1 MAGRTGNY
9 IVRHSGWFI
18 GAVLALTA
26 LFALPILFMERP
38 GPASQD
44 PGGPVFDLLETV
56 NQRFPPRIHVTT
68 FIVEDPLAD
77 PPEDQQGDILR
88 QQPLWDLYRNERKL
102 RASELGSFLYK
113 GYDADNERQILGVY
127 TIADAVQNLFLLDP
141 GTAASLETATDPQVK
156 AAISR
161 ILDSPAGR
169 PLRGSLSKDASF
181 QTIILDGQEIKT
193 WRSAAFS
200 AFVASD
206 NAMLGGGPLTISL
219 TGDDVT
225 LGKERFN
232 RRVQEIL
239 RSGQTSYRLWGVAL
253 DVNLVSQEQG
263 KTAIP
268 FIVATVVLVL
278 VVVGVTLRSAG
289 IVGLAFLGL
298 AMLFVWLKGLTILA
312 GLGSSLILDLIV
324 PIAMIS
330 LGVDFLIHA
339 VARYREESRRLAEPS
354 LALRAGFAGVLG
366 ALTLAMLSDGI
377 AFLANVTS
385 GIETVIGFGI
395 GAGIAVLSSYV
406 IMGMFLP
413 LVIMRLDQRRL
424 GFAYKRNV
432 ASSGG
437 QGTEL
442 ADESA
447 SPPAGAMIAG
457 AVLAFAHHRWAVLPL
472 AATLTAAATLLA
484 FQLESNLDVKDFF
497 DSESDLVIGLD
508 KLDQHT
514 APALSGEPAVIYI
527 RGDLTSTQSLD
538 GLRELLDR
546 LSKNG
551 RLGQSADGRVSL
563 YSRTLFQLLSRIT
576 GNAYARSQ
584 VMEDTGVAISD
595 DDGDQ
600 IPDGPKQMR
609 AAFDYMVRQGVP
621 LNETTMV
628 YDPIQV
634 RETLHHDPTLP
645 GEQEIILVVGVLG
658 SRQQANIEAAR
669 QALEQDLEPLRRV
682 PGVSFVGLTGSPF
695 TREATLQATTRA
707 LNVSLPVAVAAC
719 LILLTFWMRS
729 VTLAVVTII
738 PIGLVVSWLYA
749 FMYVS
754 GYSLNFVTAT
764 IAAVSIGVGI
774 DYSIHMTQRFREEL
788 SRGHGAEEAMRA
800 AASGTGVAL
809 AGSAASSV
817 IGFAVMAFA
826 PMPLFSAYGIITAAM
841 IFMAA
846 AAALFVLPSLL
857 LLTHR
862 APPPHAI
869 ILPPTGV
876 PTGKFGAQIPPPSRP
891 SAAETPTLRE
901 RTR

>member
-1 MAGRTGNY
+1 VLSTSSQSVLASRTSDF
-9 IVRHSGWFI
+9 ILRHSGWFI
-18 GAVLALTA
+18 GTVLALTV
-26 LFALPILFMERP
+26 LFALPIVFMAPP

-68 FIVEDPLAD
+68 FIVEDP
-77 PPEDQQGDILR
+77 QGDILR
-88 QQPLWDLYRNERKL
+88 QQPLWELYQNERKL
-102 RASELGSFLYK
+102 RASDLGSLLYS
-113 GYDADNERQILGVY
+113 GYDADRERQILGIY

-141 GTAASLETATDPQVK
+141 STATSLKTATDDQVK

-161 ILDSPAGR
+161 ILDSPTGR

-181 QTIILDGQEIKT
+181 QTKIVDGQAINS
-193 WRSAAFS
+193 WSSAAFS

-206 NAMLGGGPLTISL
+206 NEMLGGGPLTISL

-232 RRVQEIL
+232 RRVREIL
-239 RSGQTSYRLWGVAL
+239 QTEQSSYQLWGVAL

-268 FIVATVVLVL
+268 FIAATVVLVL
-278 VVVGVTLRSAG
+278 VVVGVTLRSLG
-289 IVGLAFLGL
+289 IAGLAFLGL
-298 AMLFVWLKGLTILA
+298 LMLFVWLKGLTILV

-339 VARYREESRRLAEPS
+339 VARYREETRRVAEPS
-354 LALRAGFAGVLG
+354 LALRAGFTGVIG

-377 AFLANVTS
+377 AFLANLTS

-424 GFAYKRNV
+424 ESSPQHGRAFGDAQEPV
-432 ASSGG
+432 SAGSTSAPPTGLAS
-437 QGTEL
+437 
-442 ADESA
+442 AA
-447 SPPAGAMIAG
+447 IAG
-457 AVLAFAHHRWAVLPL
+457 AVLEMARHRWAVLPI
-472 AATLTAAATLLA
+472 AAVLTAAATLLA
-484 FQLESNLDVKDFF
+484 FQLEPNLDVKDFF

-514 APALSGEPAVIYI
+514 AAALSGEPAVIYI
-527 RGDLTSTQSLD
+527 RGDLTTPESLAAIRD
-538 GLRELLDR
+538 LLDR
-546 LSKNG
+546 LSENS
-551 RLGQSADGRVSL
+551 RLGQAEDGQVSL
-563 YSRTLFQLLSRIT
+563 YARTLFQLLSRVT
-576 GNAYARSQ
+576 ENPYARSQ
-584 VMEDTGVAISD
+584 VLAKSRVDITDEN
-595 DDGDQ
+595 GDQ
-600 IPDGPKQMR
+600 IPDSPGQVQ
-609 AAFDYMVRQGVP
+609 AAFDYMVRHGVP
-621 LNETTMV
+621 LNESTMV
-628 YDPIQV
+628 YDSIQV
-634 RETLHHDPTLP
+634 RETLHYDPSQS

-658 SRQQANIEAAR
+658 SRQQANIGAAR
-669 QALEQDLEPLRRV
+669 QALEQDLDPMRQV
-682 PGVSFVGLTGSPF
+682 PSISFVGLTGSPF

-719 LILLTFWMRS
+719 LILLAFWMRS

-749 FMYVS
+749 FMYVA

-788 SRGHGAEEAMRA
+788 GRGQGAEEALRA

-809 AGSAASSV
+809 AGSAGSSV

-826 PMPLFSAYGIITAAM
+826 PMPLFSAYGVITAAM

-857 LLTHR
+857 LLTHQEPKR
-862 APPPHAI
+862 
-869 ILPPTGV
+869 
-876 PTGKFGAQIPPPSRP
+876 S
-891 SAAETPTLRE
+891 S
-901 RTR
+901 

>member
-1 MAGRTGNY
+1 MLSTSSQSVLASRTSDF
-9 IVRHSGWFI
+9 ILRHSGWFI
-18 GAVLALTA
+18 GTVLALTV
-26 LFALPILFMERP
+26 LFALPIVFMAPP

-68 FIVEDPLAD
+68 FIVEDP
-77 PPEDQQGDILR
+77 QGDILR
-88 QQPLWDLYRNERKL
+88 QQPLWELYQNERKL
-102 RASELGSFLYK
+102 RASDLGSLLYS
-113 GYDADNERQILGVY
+113 GYDADRERQILGIY

-141 GTAASLETATDPQVK
+141 STATSLKTATDDQVK

-161 ILDSPAGR
+161 ILDSPTGR

-181 QTIILDGQEIKT
+181 QTRIVYGQEINS
-193 WRSAAFS
+193 WSSAAFS

-206 NAMLGGGPLTISL
+206 NEMLGGGPLTISL
-219 TGDDVT
+219 TGDGVT

-232 RRVQEIL
+232 RRVREIL
-239 RSGQTSYRLWGVAL
+239 QTEQSSYQLWGVAL

-268 FIVATVVLVL
+268 FIAATVVLVL
-278 VVVGVTLRSAG
+278 VVVGVTLRSLG
-289 IVGLAFLGL
+289 IAGLAFLGL
-298 AMLFVWLKGLTILA
+298 LMLFVWLKGLTILV

-339 VARYREESRRLAEPS
+339 VARYREETRRVAEPS
-354 LALRAGFAGVLG
+354 LALRAGFTGVIG

-377 AFLANVTS
+377 AFLANLTS

-413 LVIMRLDQRRL
+413 LIIMRLDQRRL
-424 GFAYKRNV
+424 
-432 ASSGG
+432 
-437 QGTEL
+437 E
-442 ADESA
+442 A
-447 SPPAGAMIAG
+447 SPQHGRAFGDAQEPVSAGSTSAPPTGLASAAIAG
-457 AVLAFAHHRWAVLPL
+457 AVLEMARHRWAVLPI
-472 AATLTAAATLLA
+472 AAVLTAAATLLA
-484 FQLESNLDVKDFF
+484 FQLEPNLDVKDFF

-514 APALSGEPAVIYI
+514 AAALSGEPAVIYI
-527 RGDLTSTQSLD
+527 RGDLTTPESLAAIRD
-538 GLRELLDR
+538 LLDR
-546 LSKNG
+546 LSENS
-551 RLGQSADGRVSL
+551 RLGQAEDGQVSL
-563 YSRTLFQLLSRIT
+563 YARTLFQLLSRVT
-576 GNAYARSQ
+576 ENPYARSQ
-584 VMEDTGVAISD
+584 VLAKSRVDITDEN
-595 DDGDQ
+595 GDQ
-600 IPDGPKQMR
+600 IPDSPGQVQ
-609 AAFDYMVRQGVP
+609 AAFDYMVRHGVP
-621 LNETTMV
+621 LNESTMV
-628 YDPIQV
+628 YDSIQV
-634 RETLHHDPTLP
+634 RETLHYDPSQS

-658 SRQQANIEAAR
+658 SRQQANIGSAR
-669 QALEQDLEPLRRV
+669 QALEQDLDPMRQV
-682 PGVSFVGLTGSPF
+682 PSISFVGLTGSPF

-719 LILLTFWMRS
+719 LILLAFWMRS

-749 FMYVS
+749 FMYVA

-774 DYSIHMTQRFREEL
+774 DYSIHMPQRFREEL
-788 SRGHGAEEAMRA
+788 GRGHGAEEALRA

-809 AGSAASSV
+809 AGSAGSSV

-826 PMPLFSAYGIITAAM
+826 PMPLFSAYGVITAAM

-862 APPPHAI
+862 EP
-869 ILPPTGV
+869 
-876 PTGKFGAQIPPPSRP
+876 KRS
-891 SAAETPTLRE
+891 S
-901 RTR
+901 

>member
-1 MAGRTGNY
+1 MLSTSSQSVLASRTSDF
-9 IVRHSGWFI
+9 ILRHSGWFI
-18 GAVLALTA
+18 GTVLALTV
-26 LFALPILFMERP
+26 LFALPIVFMAPP

-56 NQRFPPRIHVTT
+56 TQRFPPRIHVTT
-68 FIVEDPLAD
+68 FIVEDP
-77 PPEDQQGDILR
+77 QGDILR
-88 QQPLWDLYRNERKL
+88 QQPLWELYQNERKL
-102 RASELGSFLYK
+102 RASDLGSLLYS
-113 GYDADNERQILGVY
+113 GYDADRERQILGIY

-141 GTAASLETATDPQVK
+141 STATSLKTATDDQVK

-161 ILDSPAGR
+161 ILDSPTGR

-181 QTIILDGQEIKT
+181 QTRIVYGQEINS
-193 WRSAAFS
+193 WSSAAFS

-206 NAMLGGGPLTISL
+206 NEMLGGGPLTISL

-232 RRVQEIL
+232 RRVREIL
-239 RSGQTSYRLWGVAL
+239 QTEQSSYQLWGVAL

-268 FIVATVVLVL
+268 FIAATVVLVL
-278 VVVGVTLRSAG
+278 VVVGVTLRSLG
-289 IVGLAFLGL
+289 IAGLAFLGL
-298 AMLFVWLKGLTILA
+298 LMLFVWLKGLTILV

-339 VARYREESRRLAEPS
+339 VARYREETRRVAEPS
-354 LALRAGFAGVLG
+354 LALRAGFTGVIG

-377 AFLANVTS
+377 AFLANLTS

-424 GFAYKRNV
+424 ESSPQHGRAFGDAQEPV
-432 ASSGG
+432 SAGSTSAPPTGLAS
-437 QGTEL
+437 
-442 ADESA
+442 AA
-447 SPPAGAMIAG
+447 IAG
-457 AVLAFAHHRWAVLPL
+457 AVLEMARHRWAVLPI
-472 AATLTAAATLLA
+472 AAALTAAATLLA
-484 FQLESNLDVKDFF
+484 FQLEPNLDVKDFF

-514 APALSGEPAVIYI
+514 AAALSGEPAVIYI
-527 RGDLTSTQSLD
+527 RGDLTTPESLAAIRD
-538 GLRELLDR
+538 LLDR
-546 LSKNG
+546 LSENS
-551 RLGQSADGRVSL
+551 RLGQAEDGQVSL
-563 YSRTLFQLLSRIT
+563 YARTLFQLLSRVT
-576 GNAYARSQ
+576 ENPYARSQ
-584 VMEDTGVAISD
+584 VLAKSRVDITDEN
-595 DDGDQ
+595 GDQ
-600 IPDGPKQMR
+600 IPDSPGQVQ
-609 AAFDYMVRQGVP
+609 AAFDYMVRHGVP
-621 LNETTMV
+621 LNESTMV
-628 YDPIQV
+628 YDSIQV
-634 RETLHHDPTLP
+634 RETLHYDPSQS

-658 SRQQANIEAAR
+658 SRQQANIGSAR
-669 QALEQDLEPLRRV
+669 QALEQDLDPMRQV
-682 PGVSFVGLTGSPF
+682 PSISFVGLTGSPF

-719 LILLTFWMRS
+719 LILLAFWMRS

-749 FMYVS
+749 FMYVA

-788 SRGHGAEEAMRA
+788 GRGQGAEEALRA

-809 AGSAASSV
+809 AGAAGASV

-826 PMPLFSAYGIITAAM
+826 PMPLFSAYGVITAAM

-862 APPPHAI
+862 EP
-869 ILPPTGV
+869 
-876 PTGKFGAQIPPPSRP
+876 KRS
-891 SAAETPTLRE
+891 S
-901 RTR
+901 

>member
-1 MAGRTGNY
+1 MLSTSSQSVLASRTSDF
-9 IVRHSGWFI
+9 ILRHSGWFI
-18 GAVLALTA
+18 GTVLALTV
-26 LFALPILFMERP
+26 LFALPIVFMAPP

-68 FIVEDPLAD
+68 FIVEDP
-77 PPEDQQGDILR
+77 QGDILR
-88 QQPLWDLYRNERKL
+88 QQPLWELYQNERKL
-102 RASELGSFLYK
+102 RASDLGSLLYS
-113 GYDADNERQILGVY
+113 GYDADRERQILGIY

-141 GTAASLETATDPQVK
+141 STATSLKTATDDQVK

-161 ILDSPAGR
+161 ILDSPTGR

-181 QTIILDGQEIKT
+181 QTKIVDGQEINS
-193 WRSAAFS
+193 WSSAAFS

-206 NAMLGGGPLTISL
+206 NEMLGGGPLTISL

-232 RRVQEIL
+232 RRVREIL
-239 RSGQTSYRLWGVAL
+239 QTEQSSYQLWGVAL

-268 FIVATVVLVL
+268 FIAATVVLVL
-278 VVVGVTLRSAG
+278 VVVGVTLRSLG
-289 IVGLAFLGL
+289 IAGLAFLGL
-298 AMLFVWLKGLTILA
+298 LMLFVWLKGLTILV

-339 VARYREESRRLAEPS
+339 VARYREETRRVAEPS
-354 LALRAGFAGVLG
+354 LALRAGFTGVIG

-377 AFLANVTS
+377 AFLANLTS

-424 GFAYKRNV
+424 KSSPQHGRAFGDAQEPV
-432 ASSGG
+432 SAGSTSAPPTGLAS
-437 QGTEL
+437 
-442 ADESA
+442 AA
-447 SPPAGAMIAG
+447 IAG
-457 AVLAFAHHRWAVLPL
+457 AVLEMARHRWAVLPI
-472 AATLTAAATLLA
+472 AAVLTAAATLLA
-484 FQLESNLDVKDFF
+484 FQLEPNLDVKDFF

-514 APALSGEPAVIYI
+514 AAALSGEPAVIYI
-527 RGDLTSTQSLD
+527 RGDLTTPESLAAIRD
-538 GLRELLDR
+538 LLDR
-546 LSKNG
+546 LSENS
-551 RLGQSADGRVSL
+551 RLGQAEDGQVSL
-563 YSRTLFQLLSRIT
+563 YARTLFQLLSRVT
-576 GNAYARSQ
+576 ENPYARSQ
-584 VMEDTGVAISD
+584 VLAKSRVDITDEN
-595 DDGDQ
+595 GDQ
-600 IPDGPKQMR
+600 IPDSPGQVQ
-609 AAFDYMVRQGVP
+609 AAFDYMVRHGVP
-621 LNETTMV
+621 LNESTMV
-628 YDPIQV
+628 YDSIQV
-634 RETLHHDPTLP
+634 RETLHYDPSQS

-658 SRQQANIEAAR
+658 SRQQANIGSAR
-669 QALEQDLEPLRRV
+669 QALEQDLDPMRQV
-682 PGVSFVGLTGSPF
+682 PSISFVGLTGSPF

-719 LILLTFWMRS
+719 LILLAFWMRS

-749 FMYVS
+749 FMYVA

-788 SRGHGAEEAMRA
+788 GRGQGAEEALRA

-809 AGSAASSV
+809 AGSAGSSV

-826 PMPLFSAYGIITAAM
+826 PMPLFSAYGVITAAM

-862 APPPHAI
+862 EP
-869 ILPPTGV
+869 
-876 PTGKFGAQIPPPSRP
+876 KRS
-891 SAAETPTLRE
+891 S
-901 RTR
+901 

>member
-1 MAGRTGNY
+1 MLSTSSQSVLASRTSDF
-9 IVRHSGWFI
+9 ILRHSGWFI
-18 GAVLALTA
+18 GTVLALTV
-26 LFALPILFMERP
+26 LFALPIVFMAPP

-68 FIVEDPLAD
+68 FIVEDP
-77 PPEDQQGDILR
+77 QGDILR
-88 QQPLWDLYRNERKL
+88 QQPLWELYQNERKL
-102 RASELGSFLYK
+102 RASDLGSLLYS
-113 GYDADNERQILGVY
+113 GYDADRERQILGIY

-141 GTAASLETATDPQVK
+141 STATSLKTATDDQVK

-161 ILDSPAGR
+161 ILDSPTGR

-181 QTIILDGQEIKT
+181 QTKIVDGQEINS

-206 NAMLGGGPLTISL
+206 NEMLGGGPLTISL

-232 RRVQEIL
+232 RRVREIL
-239 RSGQTSYRLWGVAL
+239 QTEQSSYQLWGVAL

-268 FIVATVVLVL
+268 FIAATVVLVL
-278 VVVGVTLRSAG
+278 VVVGVTLRSLG
-289 IVGLAFLGL
+289 IAGLAFLGL
-298 AMLFVWLKGLTILA
+298 LILFVWLKGLTILV

-339 VARYREESRRLAEPS
+339 VARYREETRRVAEPS
-354 LALRAGFAGVLG
+354 LALRAGFTGVIG

-377 AFLANVTS
+377 AFLANLTS

-395 GAGIAVLSSYV
+395 GAGIAVLSSYI

-424 GFAYKRNV
+424 KSSPQHGRAFGDAQEPV
-432 ASSGG
+432 SAGSTSAPPTGLAS
-437 QGTEL
+437 
-442 ADESA
+442 AA
-447 SPPAGAMIAG
+447 IAG
-457 AVLAFAHHRWAVLPL
+457 AVLEMARHRWAVLPI
-472 AATLTAAATLLA
+472 AAVLTAAATLLA
-484 FQLESNLDVKDFF
+484 FQLEPNLDVKDFF

-514 APALSGEPAVIYI
+514 AAALSGEPAVIYI
-527 RGDLTSTQSLD
+527 RGDLTTPESLAAIRD
-538 GLRELLDR
+538 LLDR
-546 LSKNG
+546 LSENS
-551 RLGQSADGRVSL
+551 RLGQAEDGQVSL
-563 YSRTLFQLLSRIT
+563 YARTMFQLLSRVT
-576 GNAYARSQ
+576 ENPYARSQ
-584 VMEDTGVAISD
+584 VLAKSRVDITDEN
-595 DDGDQ
+595 GDQ
-600 IPDGPKQMR
+600 IPDSPGQVQ
-609 AAFDYMVRQGVP
+609 AAFDYMVRHGVP
-621 LNETTMV
+621 LNESTMV
-628 YDPIQV
+628 YDSIQV
-634 RETLHHDPTLP
+634 RETLHYDPSQS

-658 SRQQANIEAAR
+658 SRQQANIGSAR
-669 QALEQDLEPLRRV
+669 QALEQDLDPMRQV
-682 PGVSFVGLTGSPF
+682 PSISFVGLTGSPF

-719 LILLTFWMRS
+719 LILLAFWMRS

-749 FMYVS
+749 FMYVA

-788 SRGHGAEEAMRA
+788 GRGQGAEEALRA

-809 AGSAASSV
+809 AGSAGSSV

-826 PMPLFSAYGIITAAM
+826 PMPLFSAYGVITAAM

-862 APPPHAI
+862 EP
-869 ILPPTGV
+869 
-876 PTGKFGAQIPPPSRP
+876 KRS
-891 SAAETPTLRE
+891 S
-901 RTR
+901 

>member
-1 MAGRTGNY
+1 MLNTSSQSVLASRTSDF
-9 IVRHSGWFI
+9 ILRHSGWFI
-18 GAVLALTA
+18 GTVLALTV
-26 LFALPILFMERP
+26 LFALPIVFMAPP

-44 PGGPVFDLLETV
+44 PGGSVFDLLEII

-68 FIVEDPLAD
+68 FIVEDP
-77 PPEDQQGDILR
+77 QGDILR
-88 QQPLWDLYRNERKL
+88 QQPLWELYQNERKL
-102 RASELGSFLYK
+102 RASDLGSLLYS
-113 GYDADNERQILGVY
+113 GYDADRERQILGIY

-141 GTAASLETATDPQVK
+141 STATSLETATDDQVK

-161 ILDSPAGR
+161 ILDSPTGR

-181 QTIILDGQEIKT
+181 QTKIVDGQEINS
-193 WRSAAFS
+193 WSSAAFS

-206 NAMLGGGPLTISL
+206 NEMLGGGPLTISL

-232 RRVQEIL
+232 RRVREIL
-239 RSGQTSYRLWGVAL
+239 QTEQSSYQLWGVAL

-268 FIVATVVLVL
+268 FIAATVVLVL
-278 VVVGVTLRSAG
+278 VVVGVTLRSLG
-289 IVGLAFLGL
+289 IAGLAFLGL
-298 AMLFVWLKGLTILA
+298 LMLFVWLKGLTILV

-339 VARYREESRRLAEPS
+339 VARYREETRRVAEPS
-354 LALRAGFAGVLG
+354 LALRAGFTGVIG

-377 AFLANVTS
+377 AFLANLTS

-424 GFAYKRNV
+424 ESSPQHGRAFGDAQEPV
-432 ASSGG
+432 SAGSTSTPPTGLAS
-437 QGTEL
+437 
-442 ADESA
+442 AA
-447 SPPAGAMIAG
+447 IAG
-457 AVLAFAHHRWAVLPL
+457 AVLEMARHRWAVLPI
-472 AATLTAAATLLA
+472 AAALTAAATLLA
-484 FQLESNLDVKDFF
+484 FQLEPNLDVKDFF

-514 APALSGEPAVIYI
+514 AAALSGEPAVIYI
-527 RGDLTSTQSLD
+527 RGDLTTPESLAAIRD
-538 GLRELLDR
+538 LLDR
-546 LSKNG
+546 LSENS
-551 RLGQSADGRVSL
+551 RLGQAEDGQVSL
-563 YSRTLFQLLSRIT
+563 YARTLFQLLSRVT
-576 GNAYARSQ
+576 ENPYARSQ
-584 VMEDTGVAISD
+584 VLAKSRVDITDEN
-595 DDGDQ
+595 GDQ
-600 IPDGPKQMR
+600 IPDSPGQVQ
-609 AAFDYMVRQGVP
+609 AAFDYMVRHGVP
-621 LNETTMV
+621 LNESTMV
-628 YDPIQV
+628 YDSIQV
-634 RETLHHDPTLP
+634 RETLHYDPSQS

-658 SRQQANIEAAR
+658 SRQQANIGAAR
-669 QALEQDLEPLRRV
+669 QALEQDLDPMRQV
-682 PGVSFVGLTGSPF
+682 PSISFVGLTGSPF

-719 LILLTFWMRS
+719 LTLLAFWMRS

-749 FMYVS
+749 FMYVA

-788 SRGHGAEEAMRA
+788 GHGHGAEEAQRA

-809 AGSAASSV
+809 AGSAGSSV

-826 PMPLFSAYGIITAAM
+826 PMPLFSAYGVITAAM

-862 APPPHAI
+862 EP
-869 ILPPTGV
+869 
-876 PTGKFGAQIPPPSRP
+876 KRS
-891 SAAETPTLRE
+891 S
-901 RTR
+901 

>member
-1 MAGRTGNY
+1 MLSTSSQSVLASRTSDF
-9 IVRHSGWFI
+9 ILRHSCWFF
-18 GAVLALTA
+18 GTVLALTV
-26 LFALPILFMERP
+26 LFALPIVFMAPP

-68 FIVEDPLAD
+68 FIVEDP
-77 PPEDQQGDILR
+77 QGDILR
-88 QQPLWDLYRNERKL
+88 QQPLWELYQNERKL
-102 RASELGSFLYK
+102 RASDLGSLLYS
-113 GYDADNERQILGVY
+113 GYDADRERQILGIY

-141 GTAASLETATDPQVK
+141 STATSLKTATDDQVK

-161 ILDSPAGR
+161 ILDSPTGR

-181 QTIILDGQEIKT
+181 QTKIVDGQEINS
-193 WRSAAFS
+193 WSSAAFS

-206 NAMLGGGPLTISL
+206 NEMLGGGPLTISL

-232 RRVQEIL
+232 RRVREIL
-239 RSGQTSYRLWGVAL
+239 QTEQSSYQLWGVAL

-268 FIVATVVLVL
+268 FIAATVVLVL
-278 VVVGVTLRSAG
+278 VVVGVTLRSLG
-289 IVGLAFLGL
+289 IAGLAFLGL
-298 AMLFVWLKGLTILA
+298 LMLFVWLKGLTILV

-339 VARYREESRRLAEPS
+339 VARYREETRRVAEPS
-354 LALRAGFAGVLG
+354 LALRAGFTGVIG

-377 AFLANVTS
+377 AFLANLTS

-424 GFAYKRNV
+424 ESSPQHGRAFGDAQEPV
-432 ASSGG
+432 SAGSTSTPPTGLAS
-437 QGTEL
+437 
-442 ADESA
+442 AA
-447 SPPAGAMIAG
+447 IAG
-457 AVLAFAHHRWAVLPL
+457 AVLEMARHRWAVLPI
-472 AATLTAAATLLA
+472 AAVLTAAATLLA
-484 FQLESNLDVKDFF
+484 FQLEPNLDVKDFF

-514 APALSGEPAVIYI
+514 AAALSGEPAVIYI
-527 RGDLTSTQSLD
+527 RGDLTTPESLAAIRD
-538 GLRELLDR
+538 LLDR
-546 LSKNG
+546 LSENS
-551 RLGQSADGRVSL
+551 RLGQAEDGQVSL
-563 YSRTLFQLLSRIT
+563 YARTLFQLLSRVT
-576 GNAYARSQ
+576 ENPYARSQ
-584 VMEDTGVAISD
+584 VLAKSRVDITDEN
-595 DDGDQ
+595 GDQ
-600 IPDGPKQMR
+600 IPDSPGQVQ
-609 AAFDYMVRQGVP
+609 AAFDYMVRHGVP
-621 LNETTMV
+621 LNESTMV
-628 YDPIQV
+628 YDSIQV
-634 RETLHHDPTLP
+634 RETLHYDPSQS

-658 SRQQANIEAAR
+658 SRQQANIGSAR
-669 QALEQDLEPLRRV
+669 QALEQDLDPMRQV
-682 PGVSFVGLTGSPF
+682 PSISFVGLTGSPF

-719 LILLTFWMRS
+719 LILLAFWMRS

-749 FMYVS
+749 FMYVA

-788 SRGHGAEEAMRA
+788 GRGQGAEEALRA

-809 AGSAASSV
+809 AGSAGSSV

-826 PMPLFSAYGIITAAM
+826 PMPLFSAYGVITAAM

-862 APPPHAI
+862 EP
-869 ILPPTGV
+869 
-876 PTGKFGAQIPPPSRP
+876 KRS
-891 SAAETPTLRE
+891 S
-901 RTR
+901 

>member
-1 MAGRTGNY
+1 MLSTSSQSVLASRTSDF
-9 IVRHSGWFI
+9 ILRHSGWFI
-18 GAVLALTA
+18 GTVLALTV
-26 LFALPILFMERP
+26 LFALPIVFMAPP

-68 FIVEDPLAD
+68 FIVEDP
-77 PPEDQQGDILR
+77 QGDILR
-88 QQPLWDLYRNERKL
+88 QQPLWELYQNERKL
-102 RASELGSFLYK
+102 RASDLGSLLYS
-113 GYDADNERQILGVY
+113 GYDADRERQILGIY

-141 GTAASLETATDPQVK
+141 STATSLKTATDDQVK

-161 ILDSPAGR
+161 ILDSPTGR

-181 QTIILDGQEIKT
+181 QTKIVDGQEINS
-193 WRSAAFS
+193 WSSAAFS

-206 NAMLGGGPLTISL
+206 NEMLGGGPLTISL

-232 RRVQEIL
+232 RRVREIL
-239 RSGQTSYRLWGVAL
+239 QTEQSSYQLWSVAL

-268 FIVATVVLVL
+268 FIAATVVLVL
-278 VVVGVTLRSAG
+278 VVVGVTLRSLG
-289 IVGLAFLGL
+289 IAGLAFLGL
-298 AMLFVWLKGLTILA
+298 LMLFVWLKGLTILV

-339 VARYREESRRLAEPS
+339 VARYREETRRVAEPS
-354 LALRAGFAGVLG
+354 LALRAGFTGVIG

-377 AFLANVTS
+377 AFLANLTS

-413 LVIMRLDQRRL
+413 LIIMRLDQRRL
-424 GFAYKRNV
+424 
-432 ASSGG
+432 
-437 QGTEL
+437 E
-442 ADESA
+442 A
-447 SPPAGAMIAG
+447 SPQHGRAFGDAQEPVSAGSTSAPPTGLASAAIAG
-457 AVLAFAHHRWAVLPL
+457 AVLEMARHRWAVLPI
-472 AATLTAAATLLA
+472 AAVLTAAATLLA
-484 FQLESNLDVKDFF
+484 FQLEPNLDVKDFF

-514 APALSGEPAVIYI
+514 AAALSGEPAVIYI
-527 RGDLTSTQSLD
+527 RGDLTTPESLAAIRD
-538 GLRELLDR
+538 LLDR
-546 LSKNG
+546 LSENS
-551 RLGQSADGRVSL
+551 RLGQAEDGQVSL
-563 YSRTLFQLLSRIT
+563 YARTLFQLLSRVT
-576 GNAYARSQ
+576 ENPYARSQ
-584 VMEDTGVAISD
+584 VLAKSRVDITDEN
-595 DDGDQ
+595 GDQ
-600 IPDGPKQMR
+600 IPDSPGQVQ
-609 AAFDYMVRQGVP
+609 AAFDYMVRHGVP
-621 LNETTMV
+621 LNESTMV
-628 YDPIQV
+628 YDSIQV
-634 RETLHHDPTLP
+634 RETLHYDPSQS

-658 SRQQANIEAAR
+658 SRQQANIGAAR
-669 QALEQDLEPLRRV
+669 QALEQDLDPMRQV
-682 PGVSFVGLTGSPF
+682 PSISFVGLTGSPF

-719 LILLTFWMRS
+719 LTLLAFWMRS

-749 FMYVS
+749 FMYVA

-788 SRGHGAEEAMRA
+788 GRGQGAEEALRA

-809 AGSAASSV
+809 AGSAGSSV

-826 PMPLFSAYGIITAAM
+826 PMPLFSAYGVITAAM

-862 APPPHAI
+862 EP
-869 ILPPTGV
+869 
-876 PTGKFGAQIPPPSRP
+876 KRS
-891 SAAETPTLRE
+891 S
-901 RTR
+901 

>member
-1 MAGRTGNY
+1 MLSTSSQSVLASRTSDF
-9 IVRHSGWFI
+9 ILRHSGWFI
-18 GAVLALTA
+18 GTVLALTV
-26 LFALPILFMERP
+26 LFALPIVFMAPP

-68 FIVEDPLAD
+68 FIVEDP
-77 PPEDQQGDILR
+77 QGDILR
-88 QQPLWDLYRNERKL
+88 QQPLWELYQNERKL
-102 RASELGSFLYK
+102 RASDLGSLLYS
-113 GYDADNERQILGVY
+113 GYDADRERQILGIY

-141 GTAASLETATDPQVK
+141 STATSLKTATDDQVK

-161 ILDSPAGR
+161 ILDSPTGR

-181 QTIILDGQEIKT
+181 QTKIVDGQEINS
-193 WRSAAFS
+193 WSSAAFS

-206 NAMLGGGPLTISL
+206 NEMLGGGPLTISL

-232 RRVQEIL
+232 RRVREIL
-239 RSGQTSYRLWGVAL
+239 QTEQSSYQLWGVAL

-268 FIVATVVLVL
+268 FIAATVVLVL
-278 VVVGVTLRSAG
+278 VVVGVTLRSLG
-289 IVGLAFLGL
+289 IAGLAFLGL
-298 AMLFVWLKGLTILA
+298 LMLFVWLKGLTILV

-339 VARYREESRRLAEPS
+339 VARYREETRRVAEPS
-354 LALRAGFAGVLG
+354 LALRAGFTGVIG

-377 AFLANVTS
+377 AFLANLTS

-424 GFAYKRNV
+424 KSSPQHGRAFGDAQEPV
-432 ASSGG
+432 SAGSTSAPPPGLAS
-437 QGTEL
+437 
-442 ADESA
+442 AA
-447 SPPAGAMIAG
+447 IAG
-457 AVLAFAHHRWAVLPL
+457 AVLEMARHRWAVLPI
-472 AATLTAAATLLA
+472 AAVLTAAATLLA
-484 FQLESNLDVKDFF
+484 FQLEPSLDVKDFF

-514 APALSGEPAVIYI
+514 AAALSGEPAVIYI
-527 RGDLTSTQSLD
+527 RGDLTTPESLAAIRD
-538 GLRELLDR
+538 LLDR
-546 LSKNG
+546 LSENS
-551 RLGQSADGRVSL
+551 RLGQAEDGQVSL
-563 YSRTLFQLLSRIT
+563 YARTLFQLLSRVT
-576 GNAYARSQ
+576 ENPYARSQ
-584 VMEDTGVAISD
+584 VLAKSRVDITDEN
-595 DDGDQ
+595 GDQ
-600 IPDGPKQMR
+600 IPDSPGQVQ
-609 AAFDYMVRQGVP
+609 AAFDYMVRHGVP
-621 LNETTMV
+621 LNESTMV
-628 YDPIQV
+628 YDSIQV
-634 RETLHHDPTLP
+634 RETLHYDPSQS

-658 SRQQANIEAAR
+658 SRQQANIGSAR
-669 QALEQDLEPLRRV
+669 QALEQDLDPMRQV
-682 PGVSFVGLTGSPF
+682 PSISFVGLTGSPF

-719 LILLTFWMRS
+719 LILLAFWMRS

-749 FMYVS
+749 FMYVA

-788 SRGHGAEEAMRA
+788 GRGQGAEEALRA

-809 AGSAASSV
+809 AGSAGSSV

-826 PMPLFSAYGIITAAM
+826 PMPLFSAYGVITAAM

-862 APPPHAI
+862 EP
-869 ILPPTGV
+869 
-876 PTGKFGAQIPPPSRP
+876 KRS
-891 SAAETPTLRE
+891 S
-901 RTR
+901 

>member
-1 MAGRTGNY
+1 MLSTSSQSVLASRTTDF
-9 IVRHSGWFI
+9 ILRHSGWFI
-18 GAVLALTA
+18 GTVLALTV
-26 LFALPILFMERP
+26 LFALPIVFMAPP

-44 PGGPVFDLLETV
+44 PGGPVFDLLETI

-68 FIVEDPLAD
+68 FIVEDP
-77 PPEDQQGDILR
+77 QGDILR
-88 QQPLWDLYRNERKL
+88 QQPLWELYQNERKL
-102 RASELGSFLYK
+102 RASDLGSLLYS
-113 GYDADNERQILGVY
+113 GYDADRERQILGIY

-141 GTAASLETATDPQVK
+141 STATSLKTATDDQVK

-161 ILDSPAGR
+161 ILDSPTGR

-181 QTIILDGQEIKT
+181 QTKIVDGQEINS
-193 WRSAAFS
+193 WSSAAFS

-206 NAMLGGGPLTISL
+206 NEMLGGGPLTISL

-232 RRVQEIL
+232 RRVREIL
-239 RSGQTSYRLWGVAL
+239 QTEQSSYQLWGVAL

-268 FIVATVVLVL
+268 FIAATVVLVL
-278 VVVGVTLRSAG
+278 VVVGVTLRSLG
-289 IVGLAFLGL
+289 IAGLAFLGL
-298 AMLFVWLKGLTILA
+298 MMLFVWLKGLTILV

-339 VARYREESRRLAEPS
+339 VARYREETRRVAEPS
-354 LALRAGFAGVLG
+354 LALRAGFTGVIG

-377 AFLANVTS
+377 AFLANLTS

-424 GFAYKRNV
+424 ESSPQHGRAFGDAQEPV
-432 ASSGG
+432 SASSTSAPPTG
-437 QGTEL
+437 L
-442 ADESA
+442 ASA
-447 SPPAGAMIAG
+447 AIAG
-457 AVLAFAHHRWAVLPL
+457 AVLEMARHRWAVLPI
-472 AATLTAAATLLA
+472 AAVLTAAATLLA
-484 FQLESNLDVKDFF
+484 FQLEPNLDVKDFF

-514 APALSGEPAVIYI
+514 AAALSGEPAVIYI
-527 RGDLTSTQSLD
+527 RGDLTTPESLAAIRD
-538 GLRELLDR
+538 LLDR
-546 LSKNG
+546 LSENS
-551 RLGQSADGRVSL
+551 RLGQAEDGQVSL
-563 YSRTLFQLLSRIT
+563 YARTLFQLLSRVT
-576 GNAYARSQ
+576 ENPYARSQ
-584 VMEDTGVAISD
+584 VLAKSRVDITDEN
-595 DDGDQ
+595 GDQ
-600 IPDGPKQMR
+600 IPDSPGQVQ
-609 AAFDYMVRQGVP
+609 AAFDYMVRHGVP
-621 LNETTMV
+621 LNESTMV
-628 YDPIQV
+628 YDSIQV
-634 RETLHHDPTLP
+634 RETLHYDPSQS

-658 SRQQANIEAAR
+658 SRQQANIGSAR
-669 QALEQDLEPLRRV
+669 QALEQDLDPMRQV
-682 PGVSFVGLTGSPF
+682 PSISFVGLTGSPF

-719 LILLTFWMRS
+719 LILLAFWMRS

-749 FMYVS
+749 FMYAA

-788 SRGHGAEEAMRA
+788 GHGHGAEEALRA

-809 AGSAASSV
+809 AGSAGSSV

-826 PMPLFSAYGIITAAM
+826 PMPLFSAYGVITAAM

-862 APPPHAI
+862 EP
-869 ILPPTGV
+869 
-876 PTGKFGAQIPPPSRP
+876 KRS
-891 SAAETPTLRE
+891 S
-901 RTR
+901 

>member
-1 MAGRTGNY
+1 MLSTSSQSVLASRTSDF
-9 IVRHSGWFI
+9 ILRHSGWFI
-18 GAVLALTA
+18 GTVLALTV
-26 LFALPILFMERP
+26 LFALPIVFMAPP

-68 FIVEDPLAD
+68 FIVEDP
-77 PPEDQQGDILR
+77 QGDILR
-88 QQPLWDLYRNERKL
+88 QQPLWELYQNERKL
-102 RASELGSFLYK
+102 RASDLGSLLYS
-113 GYDADNERQILGVY
+113 GYDADRERQILGIY

-141 GTAASLETATDPQVK
+141 STATSLKTATDDQVK

-161 ILDSPAGR
+161 ILDSPTGR

-181 QTIILDGQEIKT
+181 QTKIVDGQEINS
-193 WRSAAFS
+193 WSSAAFS

-206 NAMLGGGPLTISL
+206 NEMLGGGPLTISL

-232 RRVQEIL
+232 RRVREIL
-239 RSGQTSYRLWGVAL
+239 QTEQSSYQLWGVAL

-268 FIVATVVLVL
+268 FIAATVVLVL
-278 VVVGVTLRSAG
+278 VVVGVTLRSLG
-289 IVGLAFLGL
+289 IAGLAFLGL
-298 AMLFVWLKGLTILA
+298 LMLFVWLKGLTILV

-339 VARYREESRRLAEPS
+339 VARYREETRRVAEPS
-354 LALRAGFAGVLG
+354 LALRAGFTGVIG

-377 AFLANVTS
+377 AFLANLTS

-424 GFAYKRNV
+424 ESSPQHGRAFGDAQEPV
-432 ASSGG
+432 SAGSTSAPPPGLAS
-437 QGTEL
+437 
-442 ADESA
+442 AA
-447 SPPAGAMIAG
+447 IAG
-457 AVLAFAHHRWAVLPL
+457 AVLEMARHRWAVLPI
-472 AATLTAAATLLA
+472 AAVLTAAATLLA
-484 FQLESNLDVKDFF
+484 FQLEPNLDVKDFF

-514 APALSGEPAVIYI
+514 AAALSGEPAVIYI
-527 RGDLTSTQSLD
+527 RGDLTTPESLAAIRD
-538 GLRELLDR
+538 LLDR
-546 LSKNG
+546 LSENS
-551 RLGQSADGRVSL
+551 RLGQAEDGQVSL
-563 YSRTLFQLLSRIT
+563 YARTLFQLLSRVT
-576 GNAYARSQ
+576 ENPYARSQ
-584 VMEDTGVAISD
+584 VLAKSRVDITDEN
-595 DDGDQ
+595 GDQ
-600 IPDGPKQMR
+600 IPDSPGQVQ
-609 AAFDYMVRQGVP
+609 AAFDYMVRHGVP
-621 LNETTMV
+621 LNESTMV
-628 YDPIQV
+628 YDSIQV
-634 RETLHHDPTLP
+634 RETLHYDPSQS

-658 SRQQANIEAAR
+658 SRQQANIGSAR
-669 QALEQDLEPLRRV
+669 QALEQDLDPMRQV
-682 PGVSFVGLTGSPF
+682 PSISFVGLTGSPF

-719 LILLTFWMRS
+719 LILLAFWMRS

-749 FMYVS
+749 FMYVA

-788 SRGHGAEEAMRA
+788 GRGQGAEEALRA

-809 AGSAASSV
+809 AGSAGSSV

-826 PMPLFSAYGIITAAM
+826 PMPLFSAYGVITAAM

-862 APPPHAI
+862 EP
-869 ILPPTGV
+869 
-876 PTGKFGAQIPPPSRP
+876 KRS
-891 SAAETPTLRE
+891 S
-901 RTR
+901 

>member
-1 MAGRTGNY
+1 MLSTSSQSVLASRTSDF
-9 IVRHSGWFI
+9 ILRHSGWFI
-18 GAVLALTA
+18 GTVLALTV
-26 LFALPILFMERP
+26 LFALPIVFMAPP

-68 FIVEDPLAD
+68 FIVEDP
-77 PPEDQQGDILR
+77 QGDILR
-88 QQPLWDLYRNERKL
+88 QQPLWELYQNERKL
-102 RASELGSFLYK
+102 RASDLGSLLYS
-113 GYDADNERQILGVY
+113 GYDADRERQILGIY

-141 GTAASLETATDPQVK
+141 STATSLKTATDDQVK

-161 ILDSPAGR
+161 ILDSPTGR

-181 QTIILDGQEIKT
+181 QTKIVDGQEINS
-193 WRSAAFS
+193 WSSAAFS

-206 NAMLGGGPLTISL
+206 NEMLGGGPLTISL

-232 RRVQEIL
+232 RRVREIL
-239 RSGQTSYRLWGVAL
+239 QTEQSSYQLWGVAL

-268 FIVATVVLVL
+268 FIAATVVLVL
-278 VVVGVTLRSAG
+278 VVVGVTLRSLG
-289 IVGLAFLGL
+289 IAGLAFLGL
-298 AMLFVWLKGLTILA
+298 LMLFVWLKGLTILV

-339 VARYREESRRLAEPS
+339 VARYREETRRVAEPS
-354 LALRAGFAGVLG
+354 LALRAGFTGVIG

-377 AFLANVTS
+377 AFLANLTS

-424 GFAYKRNV
+424 ESSPQHGRAFGDAQEPV
-432 ASSGG
+432 SAGSTSAPPTGLAS
-437 QGTEL
+437 
-442 ADESA
+442 AA
-447 SPPAGAMIAG
+447 IAG
-457 AVLAFAHHRWAVLPL
+457 AVLEMARHRWAVLPI
-472 AATLTAAATLLA
+472 AAVLTAAATLLA
-484 FQLESNLDVKDFF
+484 FQLEPNLDVKDFF

-514 APALSGEPAVIYI
+514 AAALSGEPAVIYI
-527 RGDLTSTQSLD
+527 RGDLTTPESLAAIRD
-538 GLRELLDR
+538 LLDR
-546 LSKNG
+546 LSENS
-551 RLGQSADGRVSL
+551 RLGQAEDGQVSL
-563 YSRTLFQLLSRIT
+563 YARTLFQLLSRVT
-576 GNAYARSQ
+576 ENPYARSQ
-584 VMEDTGVAISD
+584 VLAKSRVDITDEN
-595 DDGDQ
+595 GDQ
-600 IPDGPKQMR
+600 IPDSPGQVQ
-609 AAFDYMVRQGVP
+609 AAFDYMVRHGVP
-621 LNETTMV
+621 LNESTMV
-628 YDPIQV
+628 YDSIQV
-634 RETLHHDPTLP
+634 RETLHYDPSQS

-658 SRQQANIEAAR
+658 SRQQANIGSAR
-669 QALEQDLEPLRRV
+669 QALEQDLDPMRQV
-682 PGVSFVGLTGSPF
+682 PSISFVGLTGSPF

-719 LILLTFWMRS
+719 LILLAFWMRS

-749 FMYVS
+749 FMYVA

-788 SRGHGAEEAMRA
+788 GRGHGAEEALRA

-809 AGSAASSV
+809 AGSAGSSV

-826 PMPLFSAYGIITAAM
+826 PMPLFSAYGVITAAM

-862 APPPHAI
+862 EP
-869 ILPPTGV
+869 
-876 PTGKFGAQIPPPSRP
+876 KRS
-891 SAAETPTLRE
+891 S
-901 RTR
+901 

>member
-1 MAGRTGNY
+1 MLSTSSQSVLASRTSDF
-9 IVRHSGWFI
+9 ILRHSGWFI
-18 GAVLALTA
+18 GTVLALTV
-26 LFALPILFMERP
+26 LFALPIVFMAPP

-68 FIVEDPLAD
+68 FIVEDP
-77 PPEDQQGDILR
+77 QGDILR
-88 QQPLWDLYRNERKL
+88 QQPLWELYQNERKL
-102 RASELGSFLYK
+102 RASDLGSLLYS
-113 GYDADNERQILGVY
+113 GYDADRERQILGIY

-141 GTAASLETATDPQVK
+141 STATSLKTATDDQVK

-161 ILDSPAGR
+161 ILDSPTGR

-181 QTIILDGQEIKT
+181 QTKIVDGQEINS
-193 WRSAAFS
+193 WSSAAFS

-206 NAMLGGGPLTISL
+206 NEMLGGGPLTISL

-232 RRVQEIL
+232 RRVREIL
-239 RSGQTSYRLWGVAL
+239 QTEQSSYQLWGVAL

-268 FIVATVVLVL
+268 FIAATVVLVL
-278 VVVGVTLRSAG
+278 VVVGVTLRSLG
-289 IVGLAFLGL
+289 IAGLAFLGL
-298 AMLFVWLKGLTILA
+298 LMLFVWLKGLTILV

-339 VARYREESRRLAEPS
+339 VARYREETRRVAEPS
-354 LALRAGFAGVLG
+354 LALRAGFTGVIG

-377 AFLANVTS
+377 AFLANLTS

-424 GFAYKRNV
+424 ESSPQHGRAFGDAQEPV
-432 ASSGG
+432 SAGSTSAPPTGLAS
-437 QGTEL
+437 
-442 ADESA
+442 AA
-447 SPPAGAMIAG
+447 IAG
-457 AVLAFAHHRWAVLPL
+457 AVLEMARHRWAVLPI
-472 AATLTAAATLLA
+472 AAVLTAAATLLA
-484 FQLESNLDVKDFF
+484 FQLEPNLDVKDFF

-514 APALSGEPAVIYI
+514 AAALSGEPAVIYI
-527 RGDLTSTQSLD
+527 RGDLTTPESLAAIRD
-538 GLRELLDR
+538 LLDR
-546 LSKNG
+546 LSENS
-551 RLGQSADGRVSL
+551 RLGQAEDGQVSL
-563 YSRTLFQLLSRIT
+563 YARTLFQLLSRVT
-576 GNAYARSQ
+576 ENPYARSQ
-584 VMEDTGVAISD
+584 VLAKSRVDITDEN
-595 DDGDQ
+595 GDQ
-600 IPDGPKQMR
+600 IPDSPGQVQ
-609 AAFDYMVRQGVP
+609 AAFDYMVRHGVP
-621 LNETTMV
+621 LNESTMV
-628 YDPIQV
+628 YDSIQV
-634 RETLHHDPTLP
+634 RETLHYDPSQS
-645 GEQEIILVVGVLG
+645 GEHEIILVVGVLG
-658 SRQQANIEAAR
+658 SRQQANIGSAR
-669 QALEQDLEPLRRV
+669 QALEQDLDPMRQV
-682 PGVSFVGLTGSPF
+682 PSISFVGLTGSPF

-719 LILLTFWMRS
+719 LILLAFWMRS

-749 FMYVS
+749 FMYVA

-788 SRGHGAEEAMRA
+788 GRGQGAEEALRA

-809 AGSAASSV
+809 AGSAGSSV

-826 PMPLFSAYGIITAAM
+826 PMPLFSAYGVITAAM

-862 APPPHAI
+862 EP
-869 ILPPTGV
+869 
-876 PTGKFGAQIPPPSRP
+876 KRS
-891 SAAETPTLRE
+891 S
-901 RTR
+901 

>member
-1 MAGRTGNY
+1 MLSTSSQSVLASRTSDF
-9 IVRHSGWFI
+9 ILRHSGWFI
-18 GAVLALTA
+18 GTVLALTV
-26 LFALPILFMERP
+26 LFALPIVFMAPP

-68 FIVEDPLAD
+68 FIVEDP
-77 PPEDQQGDILR
+77 QGDILR
-88 QQPLWDLYRNERKL
+88 QQPLWELYQNERKL
-102 RASELGSFLYK
+102 RASDLGSLLYS
-113 GYDADNERQILGVY
+113 GYDADRERQILGIY

-141 GTAASLETATDPQVK
+141 STATSLKTATDDQVK

-161 ILDSPAGR
+161 ILDSPTGR

-181 QTIILDGQEIKT
+181 QTKIVDGQEINS
-193 WRSAAFS
+193 WSSAAFS

-206 NAMLGGGPLTISL
+206 NEMLGGGPLTISL

-232 RRVQEIL
+232 RRVREIL
-239 RSGQTSYRLWGVAL
+239 QTEQSSYQLWGVAL

-268 FIVATVVLVL
+268 FIAATVVLVL
-278 VVVGVTLRSAG
+278 VVVGVTLRSLG
-289 IVGLAFLGL
+289 IAGLAFLGL
-298 AMLFVWLKGLTILA
+298 LMLFVWLKGLTILV

-339 VARYREESRRLAEPS
+339 VARYREETRRVAEPS
-354 LALRAGFAGVLG
+354 LALRAGFTGVIG

-377 AFLANVTS
+377 AFLANLTS

-424 GFAYKRNV
+424 KSSPQHGRAFGDAQEPV
-432 ASSGG
+432 SAGSTSAPPTGLAS
-437 QGTEL
+437 
-442 ADESA
+442 AA
-447 SPPAGAMIAG
+447 IAG
-457 AVLAFAHHRWAVLPL
+457 AVLEMARHRWAVLPI
-472 AATLTAAATLLA
+472 AAVLTAAATLLA
-484 FQLESNLDVKDFF
+484 FQLEPNLDVKDFF

-514 APALSGEPAVIYI
+514 AAALSGEPAVIYI
-527 RGDLTSTQSLD
+527 RGDLTTPESLAAIRD
-538 GLRELLDR
+538 LLDR
-546 LSKNG
+546 LSENS
-551 RLGQSADGRVSL
+551 RLGQAEDGQVSL
-563 YSRTLFQLLSRIT
+563 YARTLFQLLSRVT
-576 GNAYARSQ
+576 ENPYARSK
-584 VMEDTGVAISD
+584 VLAKYRVDITDEN
-595 DDGDQ
+595 GDQ
-600 IPDGPKQMR
+600 IPDSPGQVQ
-609 AAFDYMVRQGVP
+609 AAFDYMVRHGVP
-621 LNETTMV
+621 LNESTMV
-628 YDPIQV
+628 YDSIQV
-634 RETLHHDPTLP
+634 RETLHYDPSQS

-658 SRQQANIEAAR
+658 SRQQANIGSAR
-669 QALEQDLEPLRRV
+669 QALEQDLDPMRQV
-682 PGVSFVGLTGSPF
+682 PSISFVGLTGSPF

-719 LILLTFWMRS
+719 LILLAFWMRS

-749 FMYVS
+749 FMYVA

-788 SRGHGAEEAMRA
+788 GRGQGAEEALRA

-809 AGSAASSV
+809 AGSAGSSV

-826 PMPLFSAYGIITAAM
+826 PMPLFSAYGVITAAM

-862 APPPHAI
+862 EP
-869 ILPPTGV
+869 
-876 PTGKFGAQIPPPSRP
+876 KRS
-891 SAAETPTLRE
+891 S
-901 RTR
+901 

>member
-1 MAGRTGNY
+1 MLSTSSQNVLASRTSDF
-9 IVRHSGWFI
+9 ILRHSGWFI
-18 GAVLALTA
+18 GTVLALTV
-26 LFALPILFMERP
+26 LFALPIVFMAPP

-68 FIVEDPLAD
+68 FIVEDP
-77 PPEDQQGDILR
+77 QGDILR
-88 QQPLWDLYRNERKL
+88 QQPLWELYQNERKL
-102 RASELGSFLYK
+102 RASDLGSLLYS
-113 GYDADNERQILGVY
+113 GYDADRERQILGIY

-141 GTAASLETATDPQVK
+141 STATSLKTATDDQVK

-161 ILDSPAGR
+161 ILDSPTGR

-181 QTIILDGQEIKT
+181 QTKIVDGQAINS
-193 WRSAAFS
+193 WSSAAFS

-206 NAMLGGGPLTISL
+206 NEMLGGGPLTISL

-232 RRVQEIL
+232 RRVREIL
-239 RSGQTSYRLWGVAL
+239 QTEQSSYQLWGVAL

-268 FIVATVVLVL
+268 FIAATVVLVL
-278 VVVGVTLRSAG
+278 VVVGVTLRSLG
-289 IVGLAFLGL
+289 IAGLAFLGL
-298 AMLFVWLKGLTILA
+298 LMLFVWLKGLTILV

-339 VARYREESRRLAEPS
+339 VARYREETRRVAEPS
-354 LALRAGFAGVLG
+354 LALRAGFTGVIG

-377 AFLANVTS
+377 AFLANLTS

-424 GFAYKRNV
+424 KSSPQHGRAFGDAQEPV
-432 ASSGG
+432 SAGSTSAPPTGLAS
-437 QGTEL
+437 
-442 ADESA
+442 AA
-447 SPPAGAMIAG
+447 IAG
-457 AVLAFAHHRWAVLPL
+457 AVLEMARHRWAVLPI
-472 AATLTAAATLLA
+472 AAVLTAAATLLA
-484 FQLESNLDVKDFF
+484 FQLEPNLDVKDFF

-514 APALSGEPAVIYI
+514 AAALSGEPAVIYI
-527 RGDLTSTQSLD
+527 RGDLTTTESLAAIRD
-538 GLRELLDR
+538 LLDR
-546 LSKNG
+546 LSGNS
-551 RLGQSADGRVSL
+551 RLGQAEDGQVSL
-563 YSRTLFQLLSRIT
+563 YARTLFQLLSRVT
-576 GNAYARSQ
+576 ENPYARSQ
-584 VMEDTGVAISD
+584 VLAKSRVDITDEN
-595 DDGDQ
+595 GDQ
-600 IPDGPKQMR
+600 IPDSPGQVQ
-609 AAFDYMVRQGVP
+609 AAFDYMVRHGVP
-621 LNETTMV
+621 LNESTMV
-628 YDPIQV
+628 YDSIQV
-634 RETLHHDPTLP
+634 RETLHYDPSQS

-658 SRQQANIEAAR
+658 SRQQANIGSAR
-669 QALEQDLEPLRRV
+669 QALEQDLDPMRQV
-682 PGVSFVGLTGSPF
+682 PSISFVGLTGSPF

-719 LILLTFWMRS
+719 LILLAFWMRS

-749 FMYVS
+749 FMYIA

-788 SRGHGAEEAMRA
+788 GRGQGAEEALRA

-809 AGSAASSV
+809 AGSAGSSV

-826 PMPLFSAYGIITAAM
+826 PMPLFSAYGVITAAM

-862 APPPHAI
+862 EP
-869 ILPPTGV
+869 
-876 PTGKFGAQIPPPSRP
+876 KRS
-891 SAAETPTLRE
+891 S
-901 RTR
+901 

>member
-1 MAGRTGNY
+1 MLSTSSQSVLASRTSDF
-9 IVRHSGWFI
+9 ILRHSGWFI
-18 GAVLALTA
+18 GTVLALTV
-26 LFALPILFMERP
+26 LFALPIVFMAPP

-68 FIVEDPLAD
+68 FIVEDP
-77 PPEDQQGDILR
+77 QGDILR
-88 QQPLWDLYRNERKL
+88 QQPLWELYQNERKL
-102 RASELGSFLYK
+102 RASDLGSLLYS
-113 GYDADNERQILGVY
+113 GYDADRERQILGIY

-141 GTAASLETATDPQVK
+141 STATSLKTATDDQVK

-161 ILDSPAGR
+161 ILDSPTGR

-181 QTIILDGQEIKT
+181 QTKIVDGQAINS
-193 WRSAAFS
+193 WSSAAFS

-206 NAMLGGGPLTISL
+206 NEMLGGGPLTISL

-232 RRVQEIL
+232 RRVREIL
-239 RSGQTSYRLWGVAL
+239 QTEQSSYQLWGVAL

-268 FIVATVVLVL
+268 FIAATVVLVL
-278 VVVGVTLRSAG
+278 VVVGVTLRSLG
-289 IVGLAFLGL
+289 IAGLAFLGL
-298 AMLFVWLKGLTILA
+298 LMLFVWLKGLTILV

-339 VARYREESRRLAEPS
+339 VARYREETRRVAEPS
-354 LALRAGFAGVLG
+354 LALRAGFTGVIG

-377 AFLANVTS
+377 AFLANLTS

-424 GFAYKRNV
+424 KSSPQHGRAFGDAQEPV
-432 ASSGG
+432 SAGSTSAPPPGLAS
-437 QGTEL
+437 
-442 ADESA
+442 AA
-447 SPPAGAMIAG
+447 IAG
-457 AVLAFAHHRWAVLPL
+457 AVLEMARHRWAVLPI
-472 AATLTAAATLLA
+472 AAVLTAAATLLA
-484 FQLESNLDVKDFF
+484 FQLEPSLDVKDFF

-514 APALSGEPAVIYI
+514 AAALSGEPAVIYI
-527 RGDLTSTQSLD
+527 RGDLTTPESLAAIRD
-538 GLRELLDR
+538 LLDR
-546 LSKNG
+546 LSENS
-551 RLGQSADGRVSL
+551 RLGQAEDGQVSL
-563 YSRTLFQLLSRIT
+563 YARTLFQLLSRVT
-576 GNAYARSQ
+576 ENPYARSQ
-584 VMEDTGVAISD
+584 VLAKSRVDITDEN
-595 DDGDQ
+595 GDQ
-600 IPDGPKQMR
+600 IPDSPGQVQ
-609 AAFDYMVRQGVP
+609 AAFDYMVRHGVP
-621 LNETTMV
+621 LNESTMV
-628 YDPIQV
+628 YDSIQV
-634 RETLHHDPTLP
+634 RETLHYDTSQS

-658 SRQQANIEAAR
+658 SRQQANIGAAR
-669 QALEQDLEPLRRV
+669 QALEQDLDPMRQV
-682 PGVSFVGLTGSPF
+682 PSISFVGLTGSPF

-719 LILLTFWMRS
+719 LILLAFWMRS

-749 FMYVS
+749 FMYVA

-788 SRGHGAEEAMRA
+788 GRGRSAEEALRA

-809 AGSAASSV
+809 AGSAGSSV

-826 PMPLFSAYGIITAAM
+826 PMPLFSAYGVITAAM

-862 APPPHAI
+862 EP
-869 ILPPTGV
+869 
-876 PTGKFGAQIPPPSRP
+876 KRS
-891 SAAETPTLRE
+891 S
-901 RTR
+901 

>member
-1 MAGRTGNY
+1 MLSTSSQSVLASRTSDF
-9 IVRHSGWFI
+9 ILRHSGWFI
-18 GAVLALTA
+18 GTVLALTV
-26 LFALPILFMERP
+26 LFALPIVFMAPP

-68 FIVEDPLAD
+68 FIVEDP
-77 PPEDQQGDILR
+77 QGDILR
-88 QQPLWDLYRNERKL
+88 QQPLWELYQNERKL
-102 RASELGSFLYK
+102 RASDLGSLLYS
-113 GYDADNERQILGVY
+113 GYDADRERQILGIY

-141 GTAASLETATDPQVK
+141 STATSLKTATDDQVK

-161 ILDSPAGR
+161 ILDSPTGR

-181 QTIILDGQEIKT
+181 QTKIVDGQAINS
-193 WRSAAFS
+193 WSSAAFS

-206 NAMLGGGPLTISL
+206 NEMLGGGPLTISL

-232 RRVQEIL
+232 RRVREIL
-239 RSGQTSYRLWGVAL
+239 QTEQSSYQLWGVAL

-268 FIVATVVLVL
+268 FIAATVVLVL
-278 VVVGVTLRSAG
+278 VVVGVTLRSLG
-289 IVGLAFLGL
+289 IAGLAFLGL
-298 AMLFVWLKGLTILA
+298 LMLFVWLKGLTILV

-339 VARYREESRRLAEPS
+339 VARYREETRRVAEPS
-354 LALRAGFAGVLG
+354 LALRAGFTGVIG

-377 AFLANVTS
+377 AFLANLTS

-424 GFAYKRNV
+424 ESSPQHGRAFGDAQEPV
-432 ASSGG
+432 SAGSTSAPPPGLAS
-437 QGTEL
+437 
-442 ADESA
+442 AA
-447 SPPAGAMIAG
+447 IAG
-457 AVLAFAHHRWAVLPL
+457 AVLEMARHRWAVLPI
-472 AATLTAAATLLA
+472 AAVLTAAATLLA
-484 FQLESNLDVKDFF
+484 FQLEPNLDVKDFF

-514 APALSGEPAVIYI
+514 AAALSGEPAVIYI
-527 RGDLTSTQSLD
+527 RGDLTTPESLAAIRD
-538 GLRELLDR
+538 LLDR
-546 LSKNG
+546 LSENS
-551 RLGQSADGRVSL
+551 RLGQAEDGQVSL
-563 YSRTLFQLLSRIT
+563 YARTLFQLLSRVT
-576 GNAYARSQ
+576 ENPYARSQ
-584 VMEDTGVAISD
+584 VLAKSRVDITDEN
-595 DDGDQ
+595 GDQ
-600 IPDGPKQMR
+600 IPDSPGQVQ
-609 AAFDYMVRQGVP
+609 AAFDYMVRHGVP
-621 LNETTMV
+621 LNESTMV
-628 YDPIQV
+628 YDSIQV
-634 RETLHHDPTLP
+634 RETLHYDPSQS

-658 SRQQANIEAAR
+658 SRQQANIGSAR
-669 QALEQDLEPLRRV
+669 QALEQDLDPMRQV
-682 PGVSFVGLTGSPF
+682 PSISFVGLTGSPF

-719 LILLTFWMRS
+719 LILLAFWMRS

-749 FMYVS
+749 FMYVA

-788 SRGHGAEEAMRA
+788 GRGQGAEEALRA

-809 AGSAASSV
+809 AGSAGSSV

-826 PMPLFSAYGIITAAM
+826 PMPLFSAYGVITAAM

-862 APPPHAI
+862 EP
-869 ILPPTGV
+869 
-876 PTGKFGAQIPPPSRP
+876 KRS
-891 SAAETPTLRE
+891 S
-901 RTR
+901 

>member
-1 MAGRTGNY
+1 VLSTSSQSVLASRTSDF
-9 IVRHSGWFI
+9 ILRHSGWFI
-18 GAVLALTA
+18 GTVLALTV
-26 LFALPILFMERP
+26 LFALPIVFMAPP

-68 FIVEDPLAD
+68 FIVEDP
-77 PPEDQQGDILR
+77 QGDILR
-88 QQPLWDLYRNERKL
+88 QQPLWELYQNERKL
-102 RASELGSFLYK
+102 RASDLGSLLYS
-113 GYDADNERQILGVY
+113 GYDADRERQILGIY

-141 GTAASLETATDPQVK
+141 STATSLKTATDDQVK

-161 ILDSPAGR
+161 ILDSPTGR

-181 QTIILDGQEIKT
+181 QTKIVDGQEINS
-193 WRSAAFS
+193 WSSAAFS

-206 NAMLGGGPLTISL
+206 NEMLGGGPLTISL

-232 RRVQEIL
+232 RRVREIL
-239 RSGQTSYRLWGVAL
+239 QTEQSSYQLWGVAL

-268 FIVATVVLVL
+268 FIAATVVLVL
-278 VVVGVTLRSAG
+278 VVVGVTLRSLG
-289 IVGLAFLGL
+289 IAGLAFLGL
-298 AMLFVWLKGLTILA
+298 LMLFVWLKGLTILV

-339 VARYREESRRLAEPS
+339 VARYREETRRVAEPS
-354 LALRAGFAGVLG
+354 LALRAGFTGVIG

-377 AFLANVTS
+377 AFLANLTS

-424 GFAYKRNV
+424 ESSPQHGRAFGDAQEPV
-432 ASSGG
+432 SAGSTSAPPTGLAS
-437 QGTEL
+437 
-442 ADESA
+442 AA
-447 SPPAGAMIAG
+447 IAG
-457 AVLAFAHHRWAVLPL
+457 AVLEMARHRWAVLPI
-472 AATLTAAATLLA
+472 AAVLTAAATLLA
-484 FQLESNLDVKDFF
+484 FQLEPNLDVKDFF

-514 APALSGEPAVIYI
+514 AAALSGEPAVIYI
-527 RGDLTSTQSLD
+527 RGDLTTPESLAAIRD
-538 GLRELLDR
+538 LLDR
-546 LSKNG
+546 LSENS
-551 RLGQSADGRVSL
+551 RLGQAEDGQVSL
-563 YSRTLFQLLSRIT
+563 YARTLFQLLSRVT
-576 GNAYARSQ
+576 ENPYARSQ
-584 VMEDTGVAISD
+584 VLAKSRVDITDEN
-595 DDGDQ
+595 GDQ
-600 IPDGPKQMR
+600 IPDSPGQVQ
-609 AAFDYMVRQGVP
+609 AAFDYMVRHGVP
-621 LNETTMV
+621 LNESTMV
-628 YDPIQV
+628 YDSIQV
-634 RETLHHDPTLP
+634 RETLHYDPSQS

-658 SRQQANIEAAR
+658 SRQQANIGSAR
-669 QALEQDLEPLRRV
+669 QALEQDLDPMRQV
-682 PGVSFVGLTGSPF
+682 PSISFVGLTGSPF

-719 LILLTFWMRS
+719 LILLAFWMRS

-749 FMYVS
+749 FMYVA

-788 SRGHGAEEAMRA
+788 GRGQGAEEALRA

-809 AGSAASSV
+809 AGSAGSSV

-826 PMPLFSAYGIITAAM
+826 PMPLFSAYGVITAAM

-862 APPPHAI
+862 EP
-869 ILPPTGV
+869 
-876 PTGKFGAQIPPPSRP
+876 KRS
-891 SAAETPTLRE
+891 S
-901 RTR
+901 

>member
-1 MAGRTGNY
+1 MLSTSSQSVLASRTSDF
-9 IVRHSGWFI
+9 ILRHSGWFI
-18 GAVLALTA
+18 GTVLALTV
-26 LFALPILFMERP
+26 LFALPIVFMAPP

-68 FIVEDPLAD
+68 FIVEDP
-77 PPEDQQGDILR
+77 QGDILR
-88 QQPLWDLYRNERKL
+88 QQPLWELYQNERKL
-102 RASELGSFLYK
+102 RASDLGSLLYS
-113 GYDADNERQILGVY
+113 GYDADRERQILGIY

-141 GTAASLETATDPQVK
+141 STATSLKTATDDQVK

-161 ILDSPAGR
+161 ILDSPTGR

-181 QTIILDGQEIKT
+181 QTKIVDGQEINS
-193 WRSAAFS
+193 WSSAAFS

-206 NAMLGGGPLTISL
+206 NEMLGGGPLTISL

-232 RRVQEIL
+232 RRVREIL
-239 RSGQTSYRLWGVAL
+239 QTEQSSYQLWGVAL

-268 FIVATVVLVL
+268 FIAATVVLVL
-278 VVVGVTLRSAG
+278 VVVGVTLRSLG
-289 IVGLAFLGL
+289 IAGLAFLGL
-298 AMLFVWLKGLTILA
+298 LMLFVWLKGLTILV

-339 VARYREESRRLAEPS
+339 VARYREETRRVAEPS
-354 LALRAGFAGVLG
+354 LALRAGFTGVIG

-377 AFLANVTS
+377 AFLANLTS

-424 GFAYKRNV
+424 ESSPQHGRAFGDAQEPV
-432 ASSGG
+432 SAGSTSTPPTGLAS
-437 QGTEL
+437 
-442 ADESA
+442 AA
-447 SPPAGAMIAG
+447 IAG
-457 AVLAFAHHRWAVLPL
+457 AVLEMARHRWAVLPI
-472 AATLTAAATLLA
+472 AAVLTAAATLLA
-484 FQLESNLDVKDFF
+484 FQLEPNLDVKDFF

-514 APALSGEPAVIYI
+514 AAALSGEPAVIYI
-527 RGDLTSTQSLD
+527 RGDLTTPESLAAIRD
-538 GLRELLDR
+538 LLDR
-546 LSKNG
+546 LSENS
-551 RLGQSADGRVSL
+551 RLGQAEDGQVSL
-563 YSRTLFQLLSRIT
+563 YARTLFQLLSRVT
-576 GNAYARSQ
+576 ENPYARSQ
-584 VMEDTGVAISD
+584 VLAKSRVDITDEN
-595 DDGDQ
+595 GDQ
-600 IPDGPKQMR
+600 IPDSPGQVQ
-609 AAFDYMVRQGVP
+609 AAFDYMVRHGVP
-621 LNETTMV
+621 LNESTMV
-628 YDPIQV
+628 YDSIQV
-634 RETLHHDPTLP
+634 RETLHYDPSQS

-658 SRQQANIEAAR
+658 SRQQANIGSAR
-669 QALEQDLEPLRRV
+669 QALEQDLDPMRQV
-682 PGVSFVGLTGSPF
+682 PSISFVGLTGSPF

-719 LILLTFWMRS
+719 LILLAFWMRS

-749 FMYVS
+749 FMYVA

-788 SRGHGAEEAMRA
+788 GRGQGAEEALRA

-809 AGSAASSV
+809 AGSAGSSV

-826 PMPLFSAYGIITAAM
+826 PMPLFSAYGVITAAM

-862 APPPHAI
+862 EP
-869 ILPPTGV
+869 
-876 PTGKFGAQIPPPSRP
+876 KRS
-891 SAAETPTLRE
+891 S
-901 RTR
+901 

>member
-1 MAGRTGNY
+1 LAAGTSDF

-18 GAVLALTA
+18 GTVLALTI
-26 LFALPILFMERP
+26 LFALPIVFMAPP

-68 FIVEDPLAD
+68 FIVEDP
-77 PPEDQQGDILR
+77 QGDILR
-88 QQPLWDLYRNERKL
+88 QQPLWELYQNERKL
-102 RASELGSFLYK
+102 RTSDLGSLLYS
-113 GYDADNERQILGVY
+113 GYDADRERQILGIY

-141 GTAASLETATDPQVK
+141 STATSLKTATDNQVK

-161 ILDSPAGR
+161 ILDSPTGR

-181 QTIILDGQEIKT
+181 QTKIVDGQEIKS
-193 WRSAAFS
+193 WSSAAFS

-206 NAMLGGGPLTISL
+206 NEMLGGGPLTISL

-239 RSGQTSYRLWGVAL
+239 RTDQTSYQLWGVAL

-268 FIVATVVLVL
+268 FIAATVVLVL
-278 VVVGVTLRSAG
+278 IVVGVTLRSLG
-289 IVGLAFLGL
+289 IAGLAFLGL
-298 AMLFVWLKGLTILA
+298 SMLFVWLKGLTIMV

-339 VARYREESRRLAEPS
+339 VSRYREETRRKAEPS
-354 LALRAGFAGVLG
+354 LALRAGFTGVIG

-377 AFLANVTS
+377 AFLANLTS

-424 GFAYKRNV
+424 GSNPQPNPISVDR
-432 ASSGG
+432 SSP
-437 QGTEL
+437 
-442 ADESA
+442 DEA
-447 SPPAGAMIAG
+447 FSPPAGLASVAIAG
-457 AVLAFAHHRWAVLPL
+457 AVLKFARHRWAVLPL
-472 AATLTAAATLLA
+472 AAVLTVAATLLA
-484 FQLESNLDVKDFF
+484 FQLEPNLDVKDFF

-527 RGDLTSTQSLD
+527 RGDLTTPESLAAISD
-538 GLRELLDR
+538 LLDR
-546 LSKNG
+546 FSENDK
-551 RLGQSADGRVSL
+551 LGQAEEGQVSL

-576 GNAYARSQ
+576 DNPYARSQ
-584 VMEDTGVAISD
+584 VLAESGVDITD
-595 DDGDQ
+595 ENGDQ
-600 IPDGPKQMR
+600 IPDSPGQVQ
-609 AAFDYMVRQGVP
+609 AAFDYMVHHGVP
-621 LNETTMV
+621 LNESTMV

-634 RETLHHDPTLP
+634 RETLHYNPSQS

-658 SRQQANIEAAR
+658 TRQQANIGAAR
-669 QALEQDLEPLRRV
+669 QAMERDLEPMRRV
-682 PGVSFVGLTGSPF
+682 PSISFVGLTGSPF
-695 TREATLQATTRA
+695 TREATLQATTKA

-719 LILLTFWMRS
+719 LILLAFWMRS

-749 FMYVS
+749 FMYVA

-788 SRGHGAEEAMRA
+788 GRAQSAEEALRA
-800 AASGTGVAL
+800 TASGTGVAL

-826 PMPLFSAYGIITAAM
+826 PMPLFSAYGVITAAM

-862 APPPHAI
+862 GP
-869 ILPPTGV
+869 
-876 PTGKFGAQIPPPSRP
+876 KRS
-891 SAAETPTLRE
+891 S
-901 RTR
+901 

>member
-1 MAGRTGNY
+1 MLSTSSQSVLASRTSDF
-9 IVRHSGWFI
+9 ILRHSGWFI
-18 GAVLALTA
+18 GTVLALTV
-26 LFALPILFMERP
+26 LFALPIVFMAPP

-68 FIVEDPLAD
+68 FIVEDP
-77 PPEDQQGDILR
+77 QGDILR
-88 QQPLWDLYRNERKL
+88 QQPLWELYQNERKL
-102 RASELGSFLYK
+102 RASDLGSLLYS
-113 GYDADNERQILGVY
+113 GYDADRERQILGIY

-141 GTAASLETATDPQVK
+141 STATSLKTATDDQVK

-161 ILDSPAGR
+161 ILDSPTGR

-181 QTIILDGQEIKT
+181 QTKIVDGQEINS
-193 WRSAAFS
+193 WSSAAFS

-206 NAMLGGGPLTISL
+206 NEMLGGGPLTISL

-232 RRVQEIL
+232 RRVREIL
-239 RSGQTSYRLWGVAL
+239 QTEQSSYQLWGVAL

-268 FIVATVVLVL
+268 FIAATVVLVL
-278 VVVGVTLRSAG
+278 VVVGVTLRSLG
-289 IVGLAFLGL
+289 IAGLAFLGL
-298 AMLFVWLKGLTILA
+298 LMLFVWLKGLTILV

-339 VARYREESRRLAEPS
+339 VARYREETRRVAEPS
-354 LALRAGFAGVLG
+354 LALRAGFTGVIG

-377 AFLANVTS
+377 AFLANLTS

-424 GFAYKRNV
+424 KSSPQHGRAFGDAQEPV
-432 ASSGG
+432 SAGSTSTPPTGLAS
-437 QGTEL
+437 
-442 ADESA
+442 AA
-447 SPPAGAMIAG
+447 IAG
-457 AVLAFAHHRWAVLPL
+457 AVLEMARHRWAVLPI
-472 AATLTAAATLLA
+472 AAVLTAAATLLA
-484 FQLESNLDVKDFF
+484 FQLEPNLDVKDFF

-514 APALSGEPAVIYI
+514 AAALSGEPAVIYI
-527 RGDLTSTQSLD
+527 RGDLTTPESLAAIRD
-538 GLRELLDR
+538 LLDR
-546 LSKNG
+546 LSENS
-551 RLGQSADGRVSL
+551 RLGQAEDGQVSL
-563 YSRTLFQLLSRIT
+563 YARTLFQLLSRVT
-576 GNAYARSQ
+576 ENPYARSK
-584 VMEDTGVAISD
+584 VLAKYRVDITDEN
-595 DDGDQ
+595 GDQ
-600 IPDGPKQMR
+600 IPDSPGQVQ
-609 AAFDYMVRQGVP
+609 AAFDYMVRHGVP
-621 LNETTMV
+621 LNESTMV
-628 YDPIQV
+628 YDSIQV
-634 RETLHHDPTLP
+634 RETLHYDPSQS

-658 SRQQANIEAAR
+658 SRQQANIGSAR
-669 QALEQDLEPLRRV
+669 QALEQDLDPMRQV
-682 PGVSFVGLTGSPF
+682 PSISFVGLTGSPF
-695 TREATLQATTRA
+695 TREATLQATTKA

-719 LILLTFWMRS
+719 LILLAFWMRS

-749 FMYVS
+749 FMYVA

-788 SRGHGAEEAMRA
+788 GRGQGAEEALRA

-809 AGSAASSV
+809 AGSAGSSV

-826 PMPLFSAYGIITAAM
+826 PMPLFSAYGVITAAM

-862 APPPHAI
+862 EP
-869 ILPPTGV
+869 
-876 PTGKFGAQIPPPSRP
+876 KRS
-891 SAAETPTLRE
+891 S
-901 RTR
+901 

>member
-1 MAGRTGNY
+1 VISAPWQSDLAAQTGGF
-9 IVRHSGWFI
+9 IVQNSGWFI
-18 GAVLALTA
+18 GIVLALTV
-26 LFALPILFMERP
+26 LFAMPIVFMEPP

-68 FIVEDPLAD
+68 FIVEDS
-77 PPEDQQGDILR
+77 QGDILR
-88 QQPLWDLYRNERKL
+88 QQPLWELYKNERKL
-102 RASELGSFLYK
+102 RSSDLGGLLYS
-113 GYDADNERQILGVY
+113 GYDADRERQILGVY

-141 GTAASLETATDPQVK
+141 STAASLETATDQQVK

-161 ILDSPAGR
+161 IFDTPTGR
-169 PLRGSLSKDASF
+169 HLRGSLSKDASF
-181 QTIILDGQEIKT
+181 QTVEVDGREIKS

-239 RSGQTSYRLWGVAL
+239 RTGQTSYRLWGVAL

-268 FIVATVVLVL
+268 FIAATVVLVL
-278 VVVGVTLRSAG
+278 AVVGVTLRSFG
-289 IVGLAFLGL
+289 IVGLSFIGL
-298 AMLFVWLKGLTILA
+298 MMLFVWLKGLTILV

-339 VARYREESRRLAEPS
+339 VARYREESRHIAEPA
-354 LALRAGFAGVLG
+354 LALGAGFAGVLG

-413 LVIMRLDQRRL
+413 LVIMRLDQRR
-424 GFAYKRNV
+424 Y
-432 ASSGG
+432 ASASRQAETSGG
-437 QGTEL
+437 DQRTAS
-442 ADESA
+442 ADESPSRSA
-447 SPPAGAMIAG
+447 SLAQSVISGL
-457 AVLAFAHHRWAVLPL
+457 VLEFARHRWAVLPL
-472 AATLTAAATLLA
+472 AAVLTVAATLLA
-484 FQLESNLDVKDFF
+484 FQLEPNLDVKDFL

-514 APALSGEPAVIYI
+514 AQALSGEPAVIYI
-527 RGDLTSTQSLD
+527 RGDLTAPESLD
-538 GLRELLDR
+538 ALRDLLVR
-546 LSKNG
+546 LSDNDK
-551 RLGQSADGRVSL
+551 LGQSENGQVSL

-576 GNAYARSQ
+576 ENSYARSQ
-584 VMEDTGVAISD
+584 VQAEAGVEITDEDA
-595 DDGDQ
+595 DQ
-600 IPDGPKQMR
+600 APDGPEQVR
-609 AAFDYMVRQGVP
+609 AAFDYMVRHGIP
-621 LNETTMV
+621 LNESTLV

-634 RETLHHDPTLP
+634 RETLHHDPSQN
-645 GEQEIILVVGVLG
+645 GEQEFILVVGVLG
-658 SRQQANIEAAR
+658 SRQQANIGVAR
-669 QALEQDLEPLRRV
+669 QALERDLEPLRRV
-682 PGVSFVGLTGSPF
+682 PSISFVGLTGSPF
-695 TREATLQATTRA
+695 TREATLQATTKA

-719 LILLTFWMRS
+719 LILLAFWMRS

-749 FMYVS
+749 FMYVA

-788 SRGHGAEEAMRA
+788 GRGHRAEEALRA

-826 PMPLFSAYGIITAAM
+826 SMPLFSAYGVITAAM

-846 AAALFVLPSLL
+846 VAALFVLPSLL
-857 LLTHR
+857 LLAHR
-862 APPPHAI
+862 APES
-869 ILPPTGV
+869 GN
-876 PTGKFGAQIPPPSRP
+876 
-891 SAAETPTLRE
+891 
-901 RTR
+901 

>member
-1 MAGRTGNY
+1 MISTSSQSVLASRTSDF
-9 IVRHSGWFI
+9 ILRHSGCFI
-18 GAVLALTA
+18 GAVLALTV
-26 LFALPILFMERP
+26 LFALPIVLMAPP

-44 PGGPVFDLLETV
+44 PGGPVFDLLEII

-68 FIVEDPLAD
+68 FIVEDP
-77 PPEDQQGDILR
+77 QGDILR
-88 QQPLWDLYRNERKL
+88 QQPLWELYQNERKL
-102 RASELGSFLYK
+102 RASDLGSLLYS
-113 GYDADNERQILGVY
+113 GYDADRERQILGIY
-127 TIADAVQNLFLLDP
+127 TIADAVQNLLMLDP
-141 GTAASLETATDPQVK
+141 STATSLKTATDDQVK

-161 ILDSPAGR
+161 ILDSPTGR

-181 QTIILDGQEIKT
+181 QTKIVDGQEINS
-193 WRSAAFS
+193 WSSAAFS

-206 NAMLGGGPLTISL
+206 NEMLGGGPLTISL

-232 RRVQEIL
+232 RRVREIL
-239 RSGQTSYRLWGVAL
+239 QTEQSSYQLWGVAL

-268 FIVATVVLVL
+268 FIAATVVLVL
-278 VVVGVTLRSAG
+278 VVVGVTLRSLG
-289 IVGLAFLGL
+289 IAGLAFLGL
-298 AMLFVWLKGLTILA
+298 LMLFVWLKGLTILI

-339 VARYREESRRLAEPS
+339 VARYREETRRVAEPS
-354 LALRAGFAGVLG
+354 LALRAGFTGVIG

-377 AFLANVTS
+377 AFLANLTS

-395 GAGIAVLSSYV
+395 GAGIAVLSSYI

-424 GFAYKRNV
+424 E
-432 ASSGG
+432 SSPQHGRTFG
-437 QGTEL
+437 DAQEPL
-442 ADESA
+442 SA
-447 SPPAGAMIAG
+447 GSTSAPPAGLASAAIAG
-457 AVLAFAHHRWAVLPL
+457 AVLEMARHRWAVLPI
-472 AATLTAAATLLA
+472 AAVLTTAATLLA
-484 FQLESNLDVKDFF
+484 FQLDPNLDVKDFF

-514 APALSGEPAVIYI
+514 AAALSGEPAVIYI
-527 RGDLTSTQSLD
+527 RGDLTDPESLAAIRD
-538 GLRELLDR
+538 LLDR
-546 LSKNG
+546 LSENS
-551 RLGQSADGRVSL
+551 RLGQAEDGQVSL
-563 YSRTLFQLLSRIT
+563 YARTLFQLLSLVT
-576 GNAYARSQ
+576 ENPYARSQ
-584 VMEDTGVAISD
+584 VLAKSGVDITD
-595 DDGDQ
+595 ENGDQ
-600 IPDGPKQMR
+600 IPDSPGQVQ
-609 AAFDYMVRQGVP
+609 AAFDYMVRHGVP
-621 LNETTMV
+621 LNESTMV
-628 YDPIQV
+628 YDSIQV
-634 RETLHHDPTLP
+634 RETLHYDASQS

-658 SRQQANIEAAR
+658 SRQQANIGAAR
-669 QALEQDLEPLRRV
+669 QALEQDLDPMRQV
-682 PGVSFVGLTGSPF
+682 PSISFVGLTGSPF
-695 TREATLQATTRA
+695 TREATLQATTKA

-719 LILLTFWMRS
+719 LILLASWMRS

-749 FMYVS
+749 FMYVA
-754 GYSLNFVTAT
+754 GYNLNFVTAT

-788 SRGHGAEEAMRA
+788 GRGQGAEEALRA

-809 AGSAASSV
+809 AGSAGSSV

-826 PMPLFSAYGIITAAM
+826 PMHLFSAYGVITAAM

-862 APPPHAI
+862 
-869 ILPPTGV
+869 V
-876 PTGKFGAQIPPPSRP
+876 PKRS
-891 SAAETPTLRE
+891 S
-901 RTR
+901 

>member
-1 MAGRTGNY
+1 MLSTSSQSVLASRTSDF
-9 IVRHSGWFI
+9 ILRHSGWFI
-18 GAVLALTA
+18 GTVLALTV
-26 LFALPILFMERP
+26 LFALPIVFMAPP

-68 FIVEDPLAD
+68 FIVEDP
-77 PPEDQQGDILR
+77 QGDILR
-88 QQPLWDLYRNERKL
+88 QQPLWELYQNERKL
-102 RASELGSFLYK
+102 RASDLGSLLYS
-113 GYDADNERQILGVY
+113 GYDADRERQILGIY

-141 GTAASLETATDPQVK
+141 STATSLKTATDDQVK

-161 ILDSPAGR
+161 ILDSPTGR

-181 QTIILDGQEIKT
+181 QTKIVDGQEINS
-193 WRSAAFS
+193 WSSAAFS

-206 NAMLGGGPLTISL
+206 NEMLGGGPLTISL

-232 RRVQEIL
+232 RRVREIL
-239 RSGQTSYRLWGVAL
+239 QTEQSSYQLWGVAL

-268 FIVATVVLVL
+268 FIAATVVLVL
-278 VVVGVTLRSAG
+278 VVVGVTLRSLG
-289 IVGLAFLGL
+289 IAGLAFLGL
-298 AMLFVWLKGLTILA
+298 LMLFVWLKGLTILV

-339 VARYREESRRLAEPS
+339 VARYREETRRVAEPS
-354 LALRAGFAGVLG
+354 LALRAGFTGVIG

-377 AFLANVTS
+377 AFLANLTS

-424 GFAYKRNV
+424 KSSPQHGRAFGDAQEPV
-432 ASSGG
+432 SAGSTSTPPTGLAS
-437 QGTEL
+437 
-442 ADESA
+442 AA
-447 SPPAGAMIAG
+447 IAG
-457 AVLAFAHHRWAVLPL
+457 AVLEMARHRWAVLPI
-472 AATLTAAATLLA
+472 AAVLTAAATLLA
-484 FQLESNLDVKDFF
+484 FQLEPNLDVKDFF

-514 APALSGEPAVIYI
+514 AAALSGEPAVIYI
-527 RGDLTSTQSLD
+527 RGDLTTPESLAAIRD
-538 GLRELLDR
+538 LLDR
-546 LSKNG
+546 LSENS
-551 RLGQSADGRVSL
+551 RLGQAEDGQVSL
-563 YSRTLFQLLSRIT
+563 YARTLFQLLSRVT
-576 GNAYARSQ
+576 ENPYARSQ
-584 VMEDTGVAISD
+584 VLAKSRVDITDEN
-595 DDGDQ
+595 GDQ
-600 IPDGPKQMR
+600 IPDSPGQVQ
-609 AAFDYMVRQGVP
+609 AAFDYMVRHGVP
-621 LNETTMV
+621 LNESTMV
-628 YDPIQV
+628 YDSIQV
-634 RETLHHDPTLP
+634 RETLHYDPSQS
-645 GEQEIILVVGVLG
+645 GEHEIILVVGVLG
-658 SRQQANIEAAR
+658 SRQQANIGSAR
-669 QALEQDLEPLRRV
+669 QALEQDLDPMRQV
-682 PGVSFVGLTGSPF
+682 PSISFVGLTGSPF

-719 LILLTFWMRS
+719 LILLAFWMRS

-749 FMYVS
+749 FMYVA

-788 SRGHGAEEAMRA
+788 GRGQGAEEALRA

-809 AGSAASSV
+809 AGSAGSSV

-826 PMPLFSAYGIITAAM
+826 PMPLFSAYGVITAAM

-862 APPPHAI
+862 EP
-869 ILPPTGV
+869 
-876 PTGKFGAQIPPPSRP
+876 KRS
-891 SAAETPTLRE
+891 S
-901 RTR
+901 

>member
-1 MAGRTGNY
+1 MLSTSSQSVLASRTSDF
-9 IVRHSGWFI
+9 ILRHSGWFI
-18 GAVLALTA
+18 GTVLALTV
-26 LFALPILFMERP
+26 LFALPIVFMAPP

-68 FIVEDPLAD
+68 FIVEDP
-77 PPEDQQGDILR
+77 QGDILR
-88 QQPLWDLYRNERKL
+88 QQPLWELYQNERKL
-102 RASELGSFLYK
+102 RASDLGSLLYS
-113 GYDADNERQILGVY
+113 GYDADRERQILGIY

-141 GTAASLETATDPQVK
+141 STATSLETATDDQVK

-161 ILDSPAGR
+161 ILDSPTGR

-181 QTIILDGQEIKT
+181 QTKIVNGQEINS

-206 NAMLGGGPLTISL
+206 NEMLGGGPLTISL

-232 RRVQEIL
+232 RRVREIL
-239 RSGQTSYRLWGVAL
+239 QTEQSSYQLWGVAL

-268 FIVATVVLVL
+268 FIAATVVLVL
-278 VVVGVTLRSAG
+278 VVVGVTLRSLG
-289 IVGLAFLGL
+289 IAGLAFLGL
-298 AMLFVWLKGLTILA
+298 LMLFVWLKGLTILV

-339 VARYREESRRLAEPS
+339 VARYREETRRVAEPS
-354 LALRAGFAGVLG
+354 LALRAGFTGVIG

-377 AFLANVTS
+377 AFLANLTS

-395 GAGIAVLSSYV
+395 GAGIAVLSSYI

-424 GFAYKRNV
+424 ESSPQHGRAFGDAQEPV
-432 ASSGG
+432 SAGSTSAPPTGLAS
-437 QGTEL
+437 
-442 ADESA
+442 AA
-447 SPPAGAMIAG
+447 IAG
-457 AVLAFAHHRWAVLPL
+457 AVLEMARHRWAVLPI
-472 AATLTAAATLLA
+472 AAVLTAAATLLA
-484 FQLESNLDVKDFF
+484 FQLEPNLDVKDFF

-514 APALSGEPAVIYI
+514 AAALSGEPAVIYI
-527 RGDLTSTQSLD
+527 RGDLTTPESLAAIRD
-538 GLRELLDR
+538 LLDR
-546 LSKNG
+546 LSENS
-551 RLGQSADGRVSL
+551 RLGQAEDGQVSL
-563 YSRTLFQLLSRIT
+563 YARTLFQLLSRVT
-576 GNAYARSQ
+576 ENPYARSQ
-584 VMEDTGVAISD
+584 VLAKSRVDITDEN
-595 DDGDQ
+595 GDQ
-600 IPDGPKQMR
+600 IPDSPGQVQ
-609 AAFDYMVRQGVP
+609 AAFDYMVRHGVP
-621 LNETTMV
+621 LNESTMV
-628 YDPIQV
+628 YDSIQV
-634 RETLHHDPTLP
+634 RETLHYDPSQS

-658 SRQQANIEAAR
+658 SRQQANIGSAR
-669 QALEQDLEPLRRV
+669 QALEQDLDPMRQV
-682 PGVSFVGLTGSPF
+682 PSISFVGLTGSPF

-719 LILLTFWMRS
+719 LILLAFWMRS

-749 FMYVS
+749 FMYVA

-788 SRGHGAEEAMRA
+788 GRGQGAEEALRA

-809 AGSAASSV
+809 AGSAGSSV

-826 PMPLFSAYGIITAAM
+826 PMPLFSAYGVITAAM

-862 APPPHAI
+862 EP
-869 ILPPTGV
+869 
-876 PTGKFGAQIPPPSRP
+876 KRS
-891 SAAETPTLRE
+891 S
-901 RTR
+901 

>member
-1 MAGRTGNY
+1 MLSTSSQSVLASRTSDF
-9 IVRHSGWFI
+9 ILRHSGWFI
-18 GAVLALTA
+18 GTVLALTV
-26 LFALPILFMERP
+26 LFALPIVFMAPP

-68 FIVEDPLAD
+68 FIVEDP
-77 PPEDQQGDILR
+77 QGDILR
-88 QQPLWDLYRNERKL
+88 QQPLWELYQNERKL
-102 RASELGSFLYK
+102 RASDLGSLLYS
-113 GYDADNERQILGVY
+113 GYDADRERQILGIY

-141 GTAASLETATDPQVK
+141 STATSLKTATDDQVK

-161 ILDSPAGR
+161 ILDSPTGR

-181 QTIILDGQEIKT
+181 QTKIVDGQEINS
-193 WRSAAFS
+193 WSSAAFS

-206 NAMLGGGPLTISL
+206 NEMLGGGPLTISL

-232 RRVQEIL
+232 RRVREIL
-239 RSGQTSYRLWGVAL
+239 QTEQSSYQLWGVAL

-268 FIVATVVLVL
+268 FIAATVVLVL
-278 VVVGVTLRSAG
+278 VVVGVTLRSLG
-289 IVGLAFLGL
+289 IAGLAFLGL
-298 AMLFVWLKGLTILA
+298 LMLFVWLKGLTILV

-339 VARYREESRRLAEPS
+339 VARYREETRRVAEPS
-354 LALRAGFAGVLG
+354 LALRAGFTGVIG

-377 AFLANVTS
+377 AFLANLTS

-424 GFAYKRNV
+424 ESSPQHGRAFGDAQEPV
-432 ASSGG
+432 SAGSTSTPPTGLAS
-437 QGTEL
+437 
-442 ADESA
+442 AA
-447 SPPAGAMIAG
+447 IAG
-457 AVLAFAHHRWAVLPL
+457 AVLEMARHRWAVLPI
-472 AATLTAAATLLA
+472 AAALTAAATLLA
-484 FQLESNLDVKDFF
+484 FQLEPNLDVKDFF

-514 APALSGEPAVIYI
+514 AAALSGEPAVIYI
-527 RGDLTSTQSLD
+527 RGDLTTPESLAAIRD
-538 GLRELLDR
+538 LLDR
-546 LSKNG
+546 LSENS
-551 RLGQSADGRVSL
+551 RLGQAEDGQVSL
-563 YSRTLFQLLSRIT
+563 YARTLFQLLSRVT
-576 GNAYARSQ
+576 ENPYARSQ
-584 VMEDTGVAISD
+584 VLAKSRVDITDEN
-595 DDGDQ
+595 GDQ
-600 IPDGPKQMR
+600 IPDSPGQVQ
-609 AAFDYMVRQGVP
+609 AAFDYMVRHGVP
-621 LNETTMV
+621 LNESTMV
-628 YDPIQV
+628 YDSIQV
-634 RETLHHDPTLP
+634 RETLHYDPSQS

-658 SRQQANIEAAR
+658 SRQQANIGSAR
-669 QALEQDLEPLRRV
+669 QALEQDLDPMRQV
-682 PGVSFVGLTGSPF
+682 PSISFVGLTGSPF

-719 LILLTFWMRS
+719 LILLAFWMRS

-749 FMYVS
+749 FMYVA

-788 SRGHGAEEAMRA
+788 GRGQGAEEALRA

-809 AGSAASSV
+809 AGSAGSSV

-826 PMPLFSAYGIITAAM
+826 PMPLFSAYGVITAAM

-862 APPPHAI
+862 EP
-869 ILPPTGV
+869 
-876 PTGKFGAQIPPPSRP
+876 KRS
-891 SAAETPTLRE
+891 S
-901 RTR
+901 

>member
-1 MAGRTGNY
+1 VLSTSSQSVLASRTSDF
-9 IVRHSGWFI
+9 ILRHSGWFI
-18 GAVLALTA
+18 GTVLALTV
-26 LFALPILFMERP
+26 LFALPIVFMAPP

-68 FIVEDPLAD
+68 FIVEDP
-77 PPEDQQGDILR
+77 QGDILR
-88 QQPLWDLYRNERKL
+88 QQPLWELYQNERKL
-102 RASELGSFLYK
+102 RASDLGSLLYS
-113 GYDADNERQILGVY
+113 GYDADRERQILGIY

-141 GTAASLETATDPQVK
+141 STATSLKTATDDQVK

-161 ILDSPAGR
+161 ILDSPTGR

-181 QTIILDGQEIKT
+181 QTKIVDGQEINS
-193 WRSAAFS
+193 WSSAAFS

-206 NAMLGGGPLTISL
+206 NEMLGGGPLTISL

-232 RRVQEIL
+232 RRVREIL
-239 RSGQTSYRLWGVAL
+239 QTEQSSYQLWGVAL

-268 FIVATVVLVL
+268 FIAATVVLVL
-278 VVVGVTLRSAG
+278 VVVGVTLRSLG
-289 IVGLAFLGL
+289 IAGLAFLGL
-298 AMLFVWLKGLTILA
+298 LMLFVWLKGLTILV

-339 VARYREESRRLAEPS
+339 VARYREETRRVAEPS
-354 LALRAGFAGVLG
+354 LALRAGFTGVIG

-377 AFLANVTS
+377 AFLANLTS

-424 GFAYKRNV
+424 ESSPQHGRAFGDAQEPV
-432 ASSGG
+432 SAGSTSTPPTGLAS
-437 QGTEL
+437 
-442 ADESA
+442 AA
-447 SPPAGAMIAG
+447 IAG
-457 AVLAFAHHRWAVLPL
+457 AVLEMARHRWAVLPI
-472 AATLTAAATLLA
+472 AAALTAAATLLA
-484 FQLESNLDVKDFF
+484 FQLEPNLDVKDFF

-514 APALSGEPAVIYI
+514 AAALSGEPAVIYI
-527 RGDLTSTQSLD
+527 RGDLTTPESLAAIRD
-538 GLRELLDR
+538 LLDR
-546 LSKNG
+546 LSENS
-551 RLGQSADGRVSL
+551 RLGQAEDGQVSL
-563 YSRTLFQLLSRIT
+563 YARTLFQLLSRVT
-576 GNAYARSQ
+576 ENPYARSQ
-584 VMEDTGVAISD
+584 VLAKSRVDITDEN
-595 DDGDQ
+595 GDQ
-600 IPDGPKQMR
+600 IPDSPGQVQ
-609 AAFDYMVRQGVP
+609 AAFDYMVRHGVP
-621 LNETTMV
+621 LNESTMV
-628 YDPIQV
+628 YDSIQV
-634 RETLHHDPTLP
+634 RETLHYDPSQS
-645 GEQEIILVVGVLG
+645 GEHEIILVVGVLG
-658 SRQQANIEAAR
+658 SRQQANIGSAR
-669 QALEQDLEPLRRV
+669 QALEQDLDPMRQV
-682 PGVSFVGLTGSPF
+682 PSISFVGLTGSPF
-695 TREATLQATTRA
+695 TREATLQATTKA

-719 LILLTFWMRS
+719 LILLASWMRS

-749 FMYVS
+749 FMYVA

-788 SRGHGAEEAMRA
+788 GRGQGAEEALRA

-809 AGSAASSV
+809 AGSAGSSV

-826 PMPLFSAYGIITAAM
+826 PMPLFSAYGVITAAM

-862 APPPHAI
+862 EP
-869 ILPPTGV
+869 
-876 PTGKFGAQIPPPSRP
+876 KRS
-891 SAAETPTLRE
+891 S
-901 RTR
+901 

>member
-1 MAGRTGNY
+1 MLSTSSQSVLASRTSDF
-9 IVRHSGWFI
+9 ILRHSGWFI
-18 GAVLALTA
+18 GTVLALTV
-26 LFALPILFMERP
+26 LFALPIVFMAPP

-68 FIVEDPLAD
+68 FIVEDP
-77 PPEDQQGDILR
+77 QGDILR
-88 QQPLWDLYRNERKL
+88 QQPLWELYQNERKL
-102 RASELGSFLYK
+102 RASDLGSLLYS
-113 GYDADNERQILGVY
+113 GYDADRERQILGIY

-141 GTAASLETATDPQVK
+141 STATSLKTATDDQVK

-161 ILDSPAGR
+161 ILDSPTGR

-181 QTIILDGQEIKT
+181 QTKIVDGQEINS
-193 WRSAAFS
+193 WSSAAFS

-206 NAMLGGGPLTISL
+206 NEMLGGGPLTISL

-232 RRVQEIL
+232 RRVREIL
-239 RSGQTSYRLWGVAL
+239 QTEQSSYQLWGVAL

-268 FIVATVVLVL
+268 FIAATVVLVL
-278 VVVGVTLRSAG
+278 VVVGVTLRSLG
-289 IVGLAFLGL
+289 IAGLAFLGL
-298 AMLFVWLKGLTILA
+298 LMLFVWLKGLTILV

-339 VARYREESRRLAEPS
+339 VARYREETRRVAEPS
-354 LALRAGFAGVLG
+354 LALRAGFTGVIG

-377 AFLANVTS
+377 AFLANLTS

-413 LVIMRLDQRRL
+413 LIIMRLDQRRL
-424 GFAYKRNV
+424 
-432 ASSGG
+432 
-437 QGTEL
+437 E
-442 ADESA
+442 A
-447 SPPAGAMIAG
+447 SPQHGRAFGDAQEPVSAGSTSAPPTGLASAAIAG
-457 AVLAFAHHRWAVLPL
+457 AVLEMARHRWAVLPI
-472 AATLTAAATLLA
+472 AAVLTAAATLLA
-484 FQLESNLDVKDFF
+484 FQLEPNLDVKDFF

-514 APALSGEPAVIYI
+514 AAALSGEPAVIYI
-527 RGDLTSTQSLD
+527 RGDLTTPESLAAIRD
-538 GLRELLDR
+538 LLDR
-546 LSKNG
+546 LSENS
-551 RLGQSADGRVSL
+551 RLGQAEDGQVSL
-563 YSRTLFQLLSRIT
+563 YARTLFQLLSRVT
-576 GNAYARSQ
+576 ENPYARSQ
-584 VMEDTGVAISD
+584 VLAKSRVDITDEN
-595 DDGDQ
+595 GDQ
-600 IPDGPKQMR
+600 IPDSPGQVQ
-609 AAFDYMVRQGVP
+609 AAFDYMVRHGVP
-621 LNETTMV
+621 LNESTMV
-628 YDPIQV
+628 YDSIQV
-634 RETLHHDPTLP
+634 RETLHYDPSQS

-658 SRQQANIEAAR
+658 SRQQANIGSAR
-669 QALEQDLEPLRRV
+669 QALEQDLDPMRQV
-682 PGVSFVGLTGSPF
+682 PSISFVGLTGSPF

-719 LILLTFWMRS
+719 LILLAFWMRS

-749 FMYVS
+749 FMYVA

-788 SRGHGAEEAMRA
+788 GRGQGAEEALRA

-809 AGSAASSV
+809 AGSAGSSV

-826 PMPLFSAYGIITAAM
+826 PMPLFSAYGVITAAM

-862 APPPHAI
+862 EP
-869 ILPPTGV
+869 
-876 PTGKFGAQIPPPSRP
+876 KRS
-891 SAAETPTLRE
+891 S
-901 RTR
+901 

>member
-1 MAGRTGNY
+1 MLSTSSQSVLASRTSDF
-9 IVRHSGWFI
+9 ILRHSGWFI
-18 GAVLALTA
+18 GTVLALTV
-26 LFALPILFMERP
+26 LFALPIVFMAPP

-68 FIVEDPLAD
+68 FIVEDP
-77 PPEDQQGDILR
+77 QGDILR
-88 QQPLWDLYRNERKL
+88 QQPLWELYQNERKL
-102 RASELGSFLYK
+102 RASDLGSLLYS
-113 GYDADNERQILGVY
+113 GYDADRERQILGIY

-141 GTAASLETATDPQVK
+141 STATSLKTATDDQVK

-161 ILDSPAGR
+161 ILDSPTGR

-181 QTIILDGQEIKT
+181 QTKIVDGQEINS
-193 WRSAAFS
+193 WSSAAFS

-206 NAMLGGGPLTISL
+206 NEMLGGGPLTISL

-232 RRVQEIL
+232 RRVREIL
-239 RSGQTSYRLWGVAL
+239 QTEQSSYQLWGVAL

-268 FIVATVVLVL
+268 FIAATVVLVL
-278 VVVGVTLRSAG
+278 VVVGVTLRSLG
-289 IVGLAFLGL
+289 IAGLAFLGL
-298 AMLFVWLKGLTILA
+298 LMLFVWLKGLTILV

-339 VARYREESRRLAEPS
+339 VARYREETRRVAEPS
-354 LALRAGFAGVLG
+354 LALRAGFTGVIG

-377 AFLANVTS
+377 AFLANLTS

-424 GFAYKRNV
+424 ESSPQHGRAFGDAQEPV
-432 ASSGG
+432 SAGSTSAPPTGLAS
-437 QGTEL
+437 
-442 ADESA
+442 AA
-447 SPPAGAMIAG
+447 IAG
-457 AVLAFAHHRWAVLPL
+457 AVLEMARHRWAVLPI
-472 AATLTAAATLLA
+472 AAVLTAAATLLA
-484 FQLESNLDVKDFF
+484 FQLEPNLDVKDFF

-514 APALSGEPAVIYI
+514 AAALSGEPAVIYI
-527 RGDLTSTQSLD
+527 RGDLTTPESLAAIRD
-538 GLRELLDR
+538 LLDR
-546 LSKNG
+546 LSENS
-551 RLGQSADGRVSL
+551 RLGQAEDGQVSL
-563 YSRTLFQLLSRIT
+563 YARTLFQLLSRVT
-576 GNAYARSQ
+576 ENPYARSQ
-584 VMEDTGVAISD
+584 VLAKSRVDITDEN
-595 DDGDQ
+595 GDQ
-600 IPDGPKQMR
+600 IPDSPGQVQ
-609 AAFDYMVRQGVP
+609 AAFDYMVRHGVP
-621 LNETTMV
+621 LNESTMV
-628 YDPIQV
+628 YDSIQV
-634 RETLHHDPTLP
+634 RETLHYDPSQS

-658 SRQQANIEAAR
+658 SRQQANIGAAR
-669 QALEQDLEPLRRV
+669 QALEQDLDPMRQV
-682 PGVSFVGLTGSPF
+682 PSISFVGLTGSPF

-719 LILLTFWMRS
+719 LILLAFWMRS

-749 FMYVS
+749 FMYVA

-788 SRGHGAEEAMRA
+788 GRGQGAEEALRA

-809 AGSAASSV
+809 AGSAGSSV

-826 PMPLFSAYGIITAAM
+826 PMPLFSAYGVITAAM

-862 APPPHAI
+862 EP
-869 ILPPTGV
+869 
-876 PTGKFGAQIPPPSRP
+876 KRS
-891 SAAETPTLRE
+891 S
-901 RTR
+901 

>member
-1 MAGRTGNY
+1 MLSTSSQSVLASRTSDF
-9 IVRHSGWFI
+9 ILRHSGWFI
-18 GAVLALTA
+18 GTVLALTV
-26 LFALPILFMERP
+26 LFALPIVFMAPP

-68 FIVEDPLAD
+68 FIVEDP
-77 PPEDQQGDILR
+77 QGDILR
-88 QQPLWDLYRNERKL
+88 QQPLWELYQNERKL
-102 RASELGSFLYK
+102 RASDLGSLLYS
-113 GYDADNERQILGVY
+113 GYDADRERQILGIY

-141 GTAASLETATDPQVK
+141 STATSLKTATDDQVK

-161 ILDSPAGR
+161 ILDSPTGR

-181 QTIILDGQEIKT
+181 QTKIVDGQEINS
-193 WRSAAFS
+193 WSSAAFS

-206 NAMLGGGPLTISL
+206 NEMLGGGPLTISL

-232 RRVQEIL
+232 RRVREIL
-239 RSGQTSYRLWGVAL
+239 QTEQSSYQLWGVAL

-268 FIVATVVLVL
+268 FIAATVVLVL
-278 VVVGVTLRSAG
+278 VVVGVTLRSLG
-289 IVGLAFLGL
+289 IAGLAFLGL
-298 AMLFVWLKGLTILA
+298 LMLFVWLKGLTILV

-339 VARYREESRRLAEPS
+339 VARYREETRRVAEPS
-354 LALRAGFAGVLG
+354 LALRAGFTGVIG

-377 AFLANVTS
+377 AFLANLTS

-424 GFAYKRNV
+424 ESSPQHGRAFGDAQEPV
-432 ASSGG
+432 SAGSTSAPPPGLAS
-437 QGTEL
+437 
-442 ADESA
+442 AA
-447 SPPAGAMIAG
+447 IAG
-457 AVLAFAHHRWAVLPL
+457 AVLEMARHRWAVLPI
-472 AATLTAAATLLA
+472 AAVLTAAATLLA
-484 FQLESNLDVKDFF
+484 FQLEPNLDVKDFF

-514 APALSGEPAVIYI
+514 AAALSGEPAVIYI
-527 RGDLTSTQSLD
+527 RGDLTTPESLAAIRD
-538 GLRELLDR
+538 LLDR
-546 LSKNG
+546 LSENS
-551 RLGQSADGRVSL
+551 RLGQAEDGQVSL
-563 YSRTLFQLLSRIT
+563 YARTLFQLLSRVT
-576 GNAYARSQ
+576 ENPYARSQ
-584 VMEDTGVAISD
+584 VLAKSRVDITDEN
-595 DDGDQ
+595 GDQ
-600 IPDGPKQMR
+600 IPDSPGQVQ
-609 AAFDYMVRQGVP
+609 AAFDYMVRHGVP
-621 LNETTMV
+621 LNESTMV
-628 YDPIQV
+628 YDSIQV
-634 RETLHHDPTLP
+634 RETLHYDPSQS

-658 SRQQANIEAAR
+658 SRQQANIGAAR
-669 QALEQDLEPLRRV
+669 QALEQDLDPMRQV
-682 PGVSFVGLTGSPF
+682 PSISFVGLTGSPF

-719 LILLTFWMRS
+719 LILLAFWMRS

-749 FMYVS
+749 FMYVA

-788 SRGHGAEEAMRA
+788 GRGQGAEEALRA
-800 AASGTGVAL
+800 AAAGTGVAL
-809 AGSAASSV
+809 AGSAGSSV

-826 PMPLFSAYGIITAAM
+826 PMPLFSAYGVITAAM

-862 APPPHAI
+862 EP
-869 ILPPTGV
+869 
-876 PTGKFGAQIPPPSRP
+876 KRS
-891 SAAETPTLRE
+891 S
-901 RTR
+901 

>member
-1 MAGRTGNY
+1 MLSTSSQSVLASRTSDF
-9 IVRHSGWFI
+9 ILRHSGWFI
-18 GAVLALTA
+18 GTVLALTV
-26 LFALPILFMERP
+26 LFALPIVFMAPP

-68 FIVEDPLAD
+68 FIVEDP
-77 PPEDQQGDILR
+77 QGDILR
-88 QQPLWDLYRNERKL
+88 QQPLWELYQNERKL
-102 RASELGSFLYK
+102 RASDLGSLLYS
-113 GYDADNERQILGVY
+113 GYDADRERQILGIY

-141 GTAASLETATDPQVK
+141 STATSLKTATDDQVK

-161 ILDSPAGR
+161 ILDSPTGR

-181 QTIILDGQEIKT
+181 QTKIVDGQAINS
-193 WRSAAFS
+193 WSSAAFS

-206 NAMLGGGPLTISL
+206 NEMLGGGPLTISL

-232 RRVQEIL
+232 RRVREIL
-239 RSGQTSYRLWGVAL
+239 QTEQSSYQLWGVAL

-268 FIVATVVLVL
+268 FIAATVVLVL
-278 VVVGVTLRSAG
+278 VVVGVTLRSLG
-289 IVGLAFLGL
+289 IAGLAFLGL
-298 AMLFVWLKGLTILA
+298 LMLFVWLKGLTILV

-339 VARYREESRRLAEPS
+339 VARYREETRRVAEPS
-354 LALRAGFAGVLG
+354 LALRAGFTGVIG

-377 AFLANVTS
+377 AFLANLTS

-424 GFAYKRNV
+424 ESSPQHGRAFGDAQEPV
-432 ASSGG
+432 SAGSTSTPPTGLAS
-437 QGTEL
+437 
-442 ADESA
+442 AA
-447 SPPAGAMIAG
+447 IAG
-457 AVLAFAHHRWAVLPL
+457 AVLEMARHRWAVLPI
-472 AATLTAAATLLA
+472 AAALTAAATLLA
-484 FQLESNLDVKDFF
+484 FQLEPNLDVKDFF

-514 APALSGEPAVIYI
+514 AAALSGEPAVIYI
-527 RGDLTSTQSLD
+527 RGDLTTPESLAAIRD
-538 GLRELLDR
+538 LLDR
-546 LSKNG
+546 LSENS
-551 RLGQSADGRVSL
+551 RLGQAEDGQVSL
-563 YSRTLFQLLSRIT
+563 YARTLFQLLSRVT
-576 GNAYARSQ
+576 ENPYARSQ
-584 VMEDTGVAISD
+584 VLAKSRVDITDEN
-595 DDGDQ
+595 GDQ
-600 IPDGPKQMR
+600 IPDSPGQVQ
-609 AAFDYMVRQGVP
+609 AAFDYMVRHGVP
-621 LNETTMV
+621 LNESTMV
-628 YDPIQV
+628 YDSIQV
-634 RETLHHDPTLP
+634 RETLHYDPSQS

-658 SRQQANIEAAR
+658 SRQQANIGSAR
-669 QALEQDLEPLRRV
+669 QALEQDLDPMRQV
-682 PGVSFVGLTGSPF
+682 PSISFVGLTGSPF

-719 LILLTFWMRS
+719 LILLAFWMRS

-749 FMYVS
+749 FMYVA

-788 SRGHGAEEAMRA
+788 GRGQGAEEALRA

-809 AGSAASSV
+809 AGSAGSSV

-826 PMPLFSAYGIITAAM
+826 PMPLFSAYGVITAAM

-862 APPPHAI
+862 EP
-869 ILPPTGV
+869 
-876 PTGKFGAQIPPPSRP
+876 KRS
-891 SAAETPTLRE
+891 S
-901 RTR
+901 

>member
-1 MAGRTGNY
+1 MAGRTGDY

-18 GAVLALTA
+18 GAVFVLTA

-44 PGGPVFDLLETV
+44 PGGPVFDLLVTV

-68 FIVEDPLAD
+68 FIVEDAPED
-77 PPEDQQGDILR
+77 RSEDQQRDILR

-102 RASELGSFLYK
+102 RASELASFLYT

-141 GTAASLETATDPQVK
+141 GTAASLETATDQQVK

-161 ILDSPAGR
+161 ILDSPTGR

-181 QTIILDGQEIKT
+181 QTTIVNGQEIKS
-193 WRSAAFS
+193 WRAAAFS

-278 VVVGVTLRSAG
+278 VVVGVTLRSMG

-339 VARYREESRRLAEPS
+339 VSRYREESRRLADPS

-395 GAGIAVLSSYV
+395 GAGIAVLSSYI

-424 GFAYKRNV
+424 GLVYKRNV
-432 ASSGG
+432 ASRGG

-447 SPPAGAMIAG
+447 SHPVGAMIAG
-457 AVLAFAHHRWAVLPL
+457 AVLAFARHRWAVLPL

-484 FQLESNLDVKDFF
+484 FQLEPNLDVKDFF

-508 KLDQHT
+508 KLDQYT

-527 RGDLTSTQSLD
+527 RGDLTSAKSLD

-584 VMEDTGVAISD
+584 VMDDTGVAISD

-600 IPDGPKQMR
+600 VPDGPEQVR
-609 AAFDYMVRQGVP
+609 AAFDYMVRQGAP

-634 RETLHHDPTLP
+634 RETLHHDPTQP

-682 PGVSFVGLTGSPF
+682 SDISFVGLTGSPF

-719 LILLTFWMRS
+719 LILLAFWMRS

-749 FMYVS
+749 FMYVA

-788 SRGHGAEEAMRA
+788 GQGHGAEEAMRA

-826 PMPLFSAYGIITAAM
+826 PMPLFSAYGVITAAM

-846 AAALFVLPSLL
+846 VAALFVLPSLL

-862 APPPHAI
+862 AGPHRHSK
-869 ILPPTGV
+869 PERSE
-876 PTGKFGAQIPPPSRP
+876 GAESQIPK
-891 SAAETPTLRE
+891 
-901 RTR
+901 

>member
-1 MAGRTGNY
+1 MLSTSSQSVLASRTSDF
-9 IVRHSGWFI
+9 ILRHSGWFI
-18 GAVLALTA
+18 GTVLALTV
-26 LFALPILFMERP
+26 LFALPIVFMAPP

-68 FIVEDPLAD
+68 FIVEDP
-77 PPEDQQGDILR
+77 QGDILR
-88 QQPLWDLYRNERKL
+88 QQPLWELYQNERKL
-102 RASELGSFLYK
+102 RASDLGSLLYS
-113 GYDADNERQILGVY
+113 GYDADRERQILGIY

-141 GTAASLETATDPQVK
+141 STATSLKTATDDQVK

-161 ILDSPAGR
+161 ILDSPTGR

-181 QTIILDGQEIKT
+181 QTKIVDGQAINS
-193 WRSAAFS
+193 WSSAAFS

-206 NAMLGGGPLTISL
+206 NEMLGGGPLTISL

-232 RRVQEIL
+232 RRVREIL
-239 RSGQTSYRLWGVAL
+239 QTEQSSYQLWGVAL

-268 FIVATVVLVL
+268 FIAATVVLVL
-278 VVVGVTLRSAG
+278 MVVGVTLRSLG
-289 IVGLAFLGL
+289 IAGLAFLGL
-298 AMLFVWLKGLTILA
+298 LMLFVWLKGLTILV

-339 VARYREESRRLAEPS
+339 VARYREETRRVAEPY
-354 LALRAGFAGVLG
+354 LALRAGFTGVIG

-377 AFLANVTS
+377 AFLANLTS

-424 GFAYKRNV
+424 ESSPQHGRAFGDAQEPV
-432 ASSGG
+432 SAGSTSAPPTGLAS
-437 QGTEL
+437 
-442 ADESA
+442 AA
-447 SPPAGAMIAG
+447 IAG
-457 AVLAFAHHRWAVLPL
+457 AVLEMARHRWAVLPI
-472 AATLTAAATLLA
+472 AAALTAAATLLA
-484 FQLESNLDVKDFF
+484 FQLEPSLDVKDFF

-514 APALSGEPAVIYI
+514 AAALSGEPAVIYI
-527 RGDLTSTQSLD
+527 RGDLTTPESLAAIRD
-538 GLRELLDR
+538 LLDR
-546 LSKNG
+546 LSENS
-551 RLGQSADGRVSL
+551 RLGQAEDGQVSL
-563 YSRTLFQLLSRIT
+563 YARTLFQLLSRVT
-576 GNAYARSQ
+576 ENPYARSQ
-584 VMEDTGVAISD
+584 VLAKSGVDITD
-595 DDGDQ
+595 ENGDQ
-600 IPDGPKQMR
+600 IPDSPGQVQ
-609 AAFDYMVRQGVP
+609 AAFDYMVRHGVP
-621 LNETTMV
+621 LNESTMV
-628 YDPIQV
+628 YDSIQV
-634 RETLHHDPTLP
+634 RETLHYDPSQS
-645 GEQEIILVVGVLG
+645 GEHEIILVVGVLG
-658 SRQQANIEAAR
+658 SRQQANIGSAR
-669 QALEQDLEPLRRV
+669 QALEQDLDPMRQV
-682 PGVSFVGLTGSPF
+682 PSISFVGLTGSPF

-719 LILLTFWMRS
+719 LILLAFWMRS

-749 FMYVS
+749 FMYVA

-788 SRGHGAEEAMRA
+788 GRGQGAEEALRA

-809 AGSAASSV
+809 AGSAGSSV

-826 PMPLFSAYGIITAAM
+826 PMPLFSAYGVITAAM

-862 APPPHAI
+862 EP
-869 ILPPTGV
+869 
-876 PTGKFGAQIPPPSRP
+876 KRS
-891 SAAETPTLRE
+891 S
-901 RTR
+901 

>member
-1 MAGRTGNY
+1 MLSTSSQSVLASRTSDF
-9 IVRHSGWFI
+9 ILRHSGWFI
-18 GAVLALTA
+18 GTVLALTV
-26 LFALPILFMERP
+26 LFALPIVFMAPP

-68 FIVEDPLAD
+68 FIVEDP
-77 PPEDQQGDILR
+77 QGDILR
-88 QQPLWDLYRNERKL
+88 QQPLWELYQNERKL
-102 RASELGSFLYK
+102 RASDLGSLLYS
-113 GYDADNERQILGVY
+113 GYDADRERQILGIY

-141 GTAASLETATDPQVK
+141 STATSLKTATDDQVK

-161 ILDSPAGR
+161 ILDSPTGR

-181 QTIILDGQEIKT
+181 QTKIVDGQAINS
-193 WRSAAFS
+193 WSSAAFS

-206 NAMLGGGPLTISL
+206 NEMLGGGPLTISL

-232 RRVQEIL
+232 RRVREIL
-239 RSGQTSYRLWGVAL
+239 QTEQSSYQLWGVAL

-268 FIVATVVLVL
+268 FIAATVVLVL
-278 VVVGVTLRSAG
+278 MVVGVTLRSLG
-289 IVGLAFLGL
+289 IAGLAFLGL
-298 AMLFVWLKGLTILA
+298 LMLFVWLKGLTILV

-339 VARYREESRRLAEPS
+339 VARYREETRRVAEPS
-354 LALRAGFAGVLG
+354 LALRAGFTGVIG

-377 AFLANVTS
+377 AFLANLTS

-424 GFAYKRNV
+424 KSSPQHGRAFGDAQEPV
-432 ASSGG
+432 SAGSTSTPPTGLAS
-437 QGTEL
+437 
-442 ADESA
+442 AA
-447 SPPAGAMIAG
+447 IAG
-457 AVLAFAHHRWAVLPL
+457 AVLEMARHRWAVLPI
-472 AATLTAAATLLA
+472 AAALTAAATLLA
-484 FQLESNLDVKDFF
+484 FQLEPSLDVKDFF

-514 APALSGEPAVIYI
+514 AAALSGEPAVIYI
-527 RGDLTSTQSLD
+527 RGDLTTPESLAAIRD
-538 GLRELLDR
+538 LLDR
-546 LSKNG
+546 LSENS
-551 RLGQSADGRVSL
+551 RLGQAEDGQVSL
-563 YSRTLFQLLSRIT
+563 YARTLFQLLSRVT
-576 GNAYARSQ
+576 ENPYARSQ
-584 VMEDTGVAISD
+584 VLAKSRVDITDEN
-595 DDGDQ
+595 GDQ
-600 IPDGPKQMR
+600 IPDSPGQVQ
-609 AAFDYMVRQGVP
+609 AAFDYMVRHGVP
-621 LNETTMV
+621 LNESTMV
-628 YDPIQV
+628 YDSIQV
-634 RETLHHDPTLP
+634 RETLHYDPSQS

-658 SRQQANIEAAR
+658 SRQQANIGSAR
-669 QALEQDLEPLRRV
+669 QALEQDLDPMRQV
-682 PGVSFVGLTGSPF
+682 PSISFVGLTGSPF

-719 LILLTFWMRS
+719 LILLAFWMRS

-749 FMYVS
+749 FMYVA

-788 SRGHGAEEAMRA
+788 GRGQGAEEALRA

-809 AGSAASSV
+809 AGSAGSSV

-826 PMPLFSAYGIITAAM
+826 PMPLFSAYGVITAAM

-862 APPPHAI
+862 EP
-869 ILPPTGV
+869 
-876 PTGKFGAQIPPPSRP
+876 KRS
-891 SAAETPTLRE
+891 S
-901 RTR
+901 

>member
-1 MAGRTGNY
+1 MLSTSSRSVLASRTSDF
-9 IVRHSGWFI
+9 ILRHSGWFI
-18 GAVLALTA
+18 GTVLALTV
-26 LFALPILFMERP
+26 LFALPIVFMAPP

-68 FIVEDPLAD
+68 FIVEDP
-77 PPEDQQGDILR
+77 QGDILR
-88 QQPLWDLYRNERKL
+88 QQPLWELYQNERKL
-102 RASELGSFLYK
+102 RASDLGSLLYS
-113 GYDADNERQILGVY
+113 GYDADRERQILGIY

-141 GTAASLETATDPQVK
+141 STATSLKTATDDQVK

-161 ILDSPAGR
+161 ILDSPTGR

-181 QTIILDGQEIKT
+181 QTKIVDGQEINS
-193 WRSAAFS
+193 WSSAAFS

-206 NAMLGGGPLTISL
+206 NEMLGGGPLTISL

-232 RRVQEIL
+232 RRVREIL
-239 RSGQTSYRLWGVAL
+239 QTEQSSYQLWGVAL

-268 FIVATVVLVL
+268 FIAATVVLVL
-278 VVVGVTLRSAG
+278 VVVGVTLRSLG
-289 IVGLAFLGL
+289 IAGLAFLGL
-298 AMLFVWLKGLTILA
+298 LMLFVWLKGLTILV

-339 VARYREESRRLAEPS
+339 VARYREETRRVAEPS
-354 LALRAGFAGVLG
+354 LALRAGFTGVIG

-377 AFLANVTS
+377 AFLANLTS

-424 GFAYKRNV
+424 ESSPQHGRAFGDAQEPV
-432 ASSGG
+432 SAGSTSTPPTGLAS
-437 QGTEL
+437 
-442 ADESA
+442 AA
-447 SPPAGAMIAG
+447 IAR
-457 AVLAFAHHRWAVLPL
+457 AVLEMARHRWAVLPI
-472 AATLTAAATLLA
+472 AAALTAAATLLA
-484 FQLESNLDVKDFF
+484 FQLEPNLDVKDFF

-514 APALSGEPAVIYI
+514 AAALSGEPAVIYI
-527 RGDLTSTQSLD
+527 RGDLTTPESLAAIRD
-538 GLRELLDR
+538 LLDR
-546 LSKNG
+546 LSENS
-551 RLGQSADGRVSL
+551 RLGQAEDGQVSL
-563 YSRTLFQLLSRIT
+563 YARTLFQLLSRVT
-576 GNAYARSQ
+576 ENPYARSQ
-584 VMEDTGVAISD
+584 VLAKSRVDITDEN
-595 DDGDQ
+595 GDQ
-600 IPDGPKQMR
+600 IPDSPGQVQ
-609 AAFDYMVRQGVP
+609 AAFDYMVRHGVP
-621 LNETTMV
+621 LNESTMV
-628 YDPIQV
+628 YDSIQV
-634 RETLHHDPTLP
+634 RETLHYDPSQS

-658 SRQQANIEAAR
+658 SRQQANIGAAR
-669 QALEQDLEPLRRV
+669 QALEQDLDPMRQV
-682 PGVSFVGLTGSPF
+682 PSISFVGLTGSPF

-719 LILLTFWMRS
+719 LILLAFWMRS

-749 FMYVS
+749 FMYVA

-788 SRGHGAEEAMRA
+788 GRGQGAEEALRA

-809 AGSAASSV
+809 AGSAGSSV

-826 PMPLFSAYGIITAAM
+826 PMPLFSAYGVITAAM

-862 APPPHAI
+862 EP
-869 ILPPTGV
+869 
-876 PTGKFGAQIPPPSRP
+876 KRS
-891 SAAETPTLRE
+891 S
-901 RTR
+901 